1 MSNRPNSNPGG
12 SLRRSQRNTAAAQPL
27 DHILTGRLQSEQAK
41 KKANSPPESRRSYT
55 KASKAPP
62 SSAAGSARGHTSRS
76 CLSLSVGTHSASDSA
91 LISEAAGSSGQQEQR
106 EGSSSR
112 ALKRSSAPEH
122 NNTYSPSPA
131 KRPKA
136 LPGPHL
142 LESASTSET
151 PVPGTPEPRNPH
163 SAKSKKRRLAADP
176 PAPPSRV
183 LNRKSSPCPG
193 PSGVSATSSHKRKK
207 ADTSSSSSSS
217 SSSSHPSSTSAA
229 GPLPPRSEGGRPAK
243 PTKLASKSAASA
255 KAGCGTVTD
264 SSSSSASSS
273 SSSSSSSSTAAGVN
287 SCAPPQGAR
296 LKQGK
301 DQSKARRS
309 RSASSPSPRRSS
321 RDKEQAK
328 ASGSSKFEWASRF
341 NPKVNLPKPRL
352 SLPGS
357 SKPESSSKPGPSGLQ
372 AKLASLRKSSKKR
385 SESPPAELPSFRRS
399 TRQKTTGSCASTSR
413 RGSGL
418 GKRGAADTRRQ
429 DKMADSDNNQDGAN
443 SSAARTEEALQG
455 ASASSSVAGAVG
467 MTTSG
472 ESESDD
478 SEMGRLQAL
487 LEARGLPP
495 HLFGPLGPR
504 MSQLFHRTI
513 GSGASSKAQQ
523 LLQGLQA
530 TGDESQQLQ
539 AAIEM
544 CQLLVMG
551 NEETLGG
558 FPVKSVVPALITLLQ
573 MEHNF
578 DIMNHASRALTYMME
593 ALPRSS
599 AVVVDAI
606 PVFLEKL
613 QVIQFIDVAEQ
624 ALTALEMLSRRHSK
638 AILQAGGLADCLLY
652 LEFFSINAQRNA
664 LAIAANCCQSITP
677 DEFHFVADSLPL
689 LTQRLTHQDKKS
701 VESTCLC
708 FARLVDNFQHEE
720 NLLQQVASRDLLTNI
735 QQLLVV
741 TPPVLSSGMFIM
753 VVRMFSLM
761 CSNCPSLAVQLM
773 KQNIAETLRFLLCGA
788 SNGSCQ
794 EQIDLVPRSPQELY
808 ELTSLICELM
818 PCLPREGIFAV
829 DAMLKKGSAHTTEGA
844 VWQWRDDRGLW
855 HPYNRIDSRII
866 ETAHQNGE
874 DEISLSTLGR
884 VYTIDFNSMQQI
896 NEDTGT
902 ARGIQRK
909 PNPLANPSA
918 GSHLEV
924 RGEDAR
930 AQLMKEDP
938 ELAKCFI
945 KTLFGVLYEVYSSSA
960 GPAVRHKCLRA
971 ILRIIYF
978 ADAEL
983 LKDVLRNHAVSSH
996 IASMLSSQDMKIVVG
1011 SLQMAEILMQ
1021 KLPDVFNVY
1030 FRREGVMHQVKNL
1043 AECET
1048 FLTSPPKACT
1058 SGTAS
1063 LCTTTITA
1071 ATTTAASS
1079 VASDLGSPSFQ
1090 HNMDDSLDLSPQGR
1104 LSDVLKRKRLPKR
1117 GPRRPKYSP
1126 PRDDDKVDN
1135 QAKSPTTTPS
1145 PKSSFLASLNPKT
1158 WGKLGTQTNSA
1169 TSEPSRTAGVSG
1181 VARTAPKDS
1190 ISNNRDKIKAW
1201 IKEQASKFVEH
1212 YFNSENVDGSN
1223 PALNVLQR
1231 LCTATEQLHL
1241 QVDRGVECL
1250 VEICTIVSE
1259 SDVSSFEIQ
1268 HSGLVKQLLQYLTC
1282 CSDRDAVSRDER
1294 IKRFL
1299 HVFYGCP
1306 MPGQEPMFRL
1316 EPTENGPLLAL
1327 VHKMNSCLSQMEQFP
1342 VKVHDFPSGN
1352 GNGSRGSQALKFFNT
1367 HQLKCQLQRHPDC
1380 TNVKQWK
1387 GGPVKIDP
1395 LALVQAIERYLVVR
1409 GYGRIREEDEDSDD
1423 DGSDDEIDESLAAQF
1438 LNSGS
1443 VRHRLQ
1449 FYIGEHL
1456 LPYNMTVYQAVRQFS
1471 LQPEEER
1478 ESTDDETN
1486 PLGRAGIWTKTHT
1499 IWYKPVRE
1507 DEDGNK
1513 DAVGGKR
1520 GRAQTAPT
1528 KTSPRNAKKQDELWH
1543 DGVCPSVTNPLE
1555 VYLISEPPEGITFDD
1570 PSMEVILLLRV
1581 LHSISRY
1588 WFYLY
1593 DNAVCKEIIP
1603 TSEFINSKLTA
1614 KANRQ
1619 LQDPLVIMTGNIPT
1633 WLTELGKTC
1642 PFFFPFDT
1650 RQMLFYVTAFDRDR
1664 AMQRLLDT
1672 NPEINQ
1678 SDSQDSRVAP
1688 RLDRKKRTI
1697 NRDELLKQAESVM
1710 QDLGSS
1716 RAMLEIQYENEV
1728 GTGLGPTL
1736 EFYALVSRELQRAD
1750 LGLWRG
1756 EEITLAN
1763 PKGSQEGTRYMFS
1776 SRGLFAIP
1784 FGRSTKPAHIA
1795 KIKMKFRFLGKLMAK
1810 AIMDFRLLDLPLG
1823 LPFYKWMLRNE
1834 SSIGSYDLVNIDPG
1848 VAKSIQH
1855 LEDIIRQKKRLEQD
1869 QSHTRETLQQ
1879 ALESLNMNG
1888 CSVEDLGLDFTLPG
1902 FPNIEL
1908 KKGGK
1913 DVPVTIHNLEE
1924 YLRLVVYW
1932 TMNEG
1937 VSRQFESFREG
1948 FESVF
1953 PLHHLQY
1960 FYPEELDQLL
1970 CGSKSEAWD
1979 VKTLMECCRPDHG
1992 YTHDSRAVRFL
2003 FEVLS
2008 SFDAEQQRLFLQF
2021 VTGSPR
2027 LPVGGFRSLNPPLTI
2042 VRKTF
2047 ESTENPDDFLPSVMT
2062 CVNYLK
2068 LPDYSSIEIMREK
2081 LLMAAREGQQS
2092 FHLS

>member
-1 MSNRPNSNPGG
+1 MSNRPNNNPGG
-12 SLRRSQRNTAAAQPL
+12 SLRRSQRNTAGAQPQ
-27 DHILTGRLQSEQAK
+27 DDAVGGRSHLGQAK
-41 KKANSPPESRRSYT
+41 HKAHSPPESRKSISKTPKVQSNTTSEQSKGHFSKRGCSSSAVLIPQQEDPERVNTSEKQKTGQVPKKDNSRGVKRS
-55 KASKAPP
+55 ASPDYRRTNSP
-62 SSAAGSARGHTSRS
+62 SSAKKPKALQHTETSSETNKPHTKSKRR
-76 CLSLSVGTHSASDSA
+76 HSDQEQPKSTQLPSTSKAHTRKGG
-91 LISEAAGSSGQQEQR
+91 AAGSSRSQKRKRTENLSCI
-106 EGSSSR
+106 ESGSSVESTGTEEKS
-112 ALKRSSAPEH
+112 AKVSKLASKSVTSAKAGCSTITDSSSSA
-122 NNTYSPSPA
+122 S
-131 KRPKA
+131 
-136 LPGPHL
+136 
-142 LESASTSET
+142 
-151 PVPGTPEPRNPH
+151 
-163 SAKSKKRRLAADP
+163 
-176 PAPPSRV
+176 
-183 LNRKSSPCPG
+183 
-193 PSGVSATSSHKRKK
+193 
-207 ADTSSSSSSS
+207 TSSSSS
-217 SSSSHPSSTSAA
+217 AVA
-229 GPLPPRSEGGRPAK
+229 
-243 PTKLASKSAASA
+243 
-255 KAGCGTVTD
+255 
-264 SSSSSASSS
+264 SASS
-273 SSSSSSSSTAAGVN
+273 TV
-287 SCAPPQGAR
+287 PQGAR
-296 LKQGK
+296 VKQGK

-321 RDKEQAK
+321 RDKEPSK
-328 ASGSSKFEWASRF
+328 TGGSSKFDWAARF
-341 NPKVNLPKPRL
+341 SPKVSLPKTKL

-357 SKPESSSKPGPSGLQ
+357 SKSETSKPGPSGLQ
-372 AKLASLRKSSKKR
+372 AKLASLRKSTKKR
-385 SESPPAELPSFRRS
+385 SESPPAELPSLRRS

-418 GKRGAADTRRQ
+418 GKRGAAEARRQ
-429 DKMADSDNNQDGAN
+429 EKMADPDNNQDGVN
-443 SSAARTEEALQG
+443 SSAARTDEPPQG
-455 ASASSSVAGAVG
+455 AAASSSVAGAVG

-530 TGDESQQLQ
+530 TDESQQLQ
-539 AAIEM
+539 AVIEM

-578 DIMNHASRALTYMME
+578 DIMNHACRALTYMME

-613 QVIQFIDVAEQ
+613 QVIQCIDVAEQ

-720 NLLQQVASRDLLTNI
+720 NLLQQVASKDLLTNI

-741 TPPVLSSGMFIM
+741 TPPILSSGMFIM

-761 CSNCPSLAVQLM
+761 CSNCPTLAVQLM
-773 KQNIAETLRFLLCGA
+773 KQNIAETLHFLLCGA

-818 PCLPREGIFAV
+818 PCLPKEGIFAV
-829 DAMLKKGSAHTTEGA
+829 DTMLKKGNAQNTDGA
-844 VWQWRDDRGLW
+844 IWQWRDDRGLW

-866 ETAHQNGE
+866 E
-874 DEISLSTLGR
+874 
-884 VYTIDFNSMQQI
+884 QI

-902 ARGIQRK
+902 ARAIQRK
-909 PNPLANPSA
+909 PNPLASTNTS
-918 GSHLEV
+918 GHSELKKD
-924 RGEDAR
+924 DAR

-938 ELAKCFI
+938 ELAKSFI

-983 LKDVLRNHAVSSH
+983 LKDVLKNHAVSSH
-996 IASMLSSQDMKIVVG
+996 IASMLSSQDLKIVVG
-1011 SLQMAEILMQ
+1011 ALQMAEILMQ
-1021 KLPDVFNVY
+1021 KLPDIFSVY
-1030 FRREGVMHQVKNL
+1030 FRREDLFFLKGVMHQVKNL
-1043 AECET
+1043 AESEAL
-1048 FLTSPPKACT
+1048 LTSPPKVCT
-1058 SGTAS
+1058 NGSGT
-1063 LCTTTITA
+1063 LGTTTTISTGTA
-1071 ATTTAASS
+1071 TAASN
-1079 VASDLGSPSFQ
+1079 AAADLGSPSLQ
-1090 HNMDDSLDLSPQGR
+1090 HSREDSLDLSPQGR

-1135 QAKSPTTTPS
+1135 QAKSPTTTQS

-1158 WGKLGTQTNSA
+1158 WGRLSTQSNSNNI
-1169 TSEPSRTAGVSG
+1169 EPARTAGVSG
-1181 VARTAPKDS
+1181 LARAASKDT
-1190 ISNNRDKIKAW
+1190 ISNNREKIKGW
-1201 IKEQASKFVEH
+1201 IKEQAHKFVEH
-1212 YFNSENVDGSN
+1212 YFSSENMDGSN

-1231 LCTATEQLHL
+1231 LCTATEQLNL
-1241 QVDRGVECL
+1241 QVDGGTECL
-1250 VEICTIVSE
+1250 VEIRSIVSE

-1268 HSGLVKQLLQYLTC
+1268 HSGFVKQLLLYLT
-1282 CSDRDAVSRDER
+1282 SKSEKDAVSRDIR
-1294 IKRFL
+1294 LKRFL
-1299 HVFYGCP
+1299 HVFFSSP
-1306 MPGQEPMFRL
+1306 LPGEEPLGRL
-1316 EPTENGPLLAL
+1316 EPLENAPLLAL
-1327 VHKMNSCLSQMEQFP
+1327 VHKMNNCLSQMEQFP

-1352 GNGSRGSQALKFFNT
+1352 GTGSSFSLNRGSQALKFFNT

-1380 TNVKQWK
+1380 ANVKQWK

-1409 GYGRIREEDEDSDD
+1409 GYGRVREDDEDSDD
-1423 DGSDDEIDESLAAQF
+1423 DGSDEEIDESLAAQF
-1438 LNSGS
+1438 LNSGN

-1449 FYIGEHL
+1449 FYIGDHL
-1456 LPYNMTVYQAVRQFS
+1456 LPYNMTVYQAVRQYS
-1471 LQPEEER
+1471 LQAEEER
-1478 ESTDDETN
+1478 ESTDDESN

-1513 DAVGGKR
+1513 DCVGGKR

-1528 KTSPRNAKKQDELWH
+1528 KTSPRNSKKHDELWH
-1543 DGVCPSVTNPLE
+1543 DGVCPSVLNPLE
-1555 VYLISEPPEGITFDD
+1555 IYLISTPPENITFED
-1570 PSMEVILLLRV
+1570 PSLDVILLLRV
-1581 LHSISRY
+1581 LHAISRY
-1588 WFYLY
+1588 WYYLY

-1688 RLDRKKRTI
+1688 RLDRKKRTV

-1736 EFYALVSRELQRAD
+1736 EFYALVSQELQRAD

-1756 EEITLAN
+1756 EEVTLAN
-1763 PKGSQEGTRYMFS
+1763 PKGSQEGTKYIHNLQ
-1776 SRGLFAIP
+1776 GLFALP
-1784 FGRSTKPAHIA
+1784 FGRTAKPAHIA
-1795 KIKMKFRFLGKLMAK
+1795 KVKMKFRFLGKLMAK
-1810 AIMDFRLLDLPLG
+1810 AIMDFRLVDLPLG
-1823 LPFYKWMLRNE
+1823 LPFYKWMLRQE
-1834 SSIGSYDLVNIDPG
+1834 TSLTSHDLFSIDPV
-1848 VAKSIQH
+1848 VAKSIYH
-1855 LEDIIRQKKRLEQD
+1855 LEDIVRQKKRLEQD
-1869 QSHTRETLQQ
+1869 KTQTKESLQY
-1879 ALESLNMNG
+1879 ALEALTMNG

-1913 DVPVTIHNLEE
+1913 DTPVTIHNLEE
-1924 YLRLVVYW
+1924 YLRLVIFW
-1932 TMNEG
+1932 ALNEG
-1937 VSRQFESFREG
+1937 VARQFDSFRDG

-1953 PLHHLQY
+1953 PLSHLQY
-1960 FYPEELDQLL
+1960 FYPEE
-1970 CGSKSEAWD
+1970 
-1979 VKTLMECCRPDHG
+1979 V
-1992 YTHDSRAVRFL
+1992 
-2003 FEVLS
+2003 
-2008 SFDAEQQRLFLQF
+2008 
-2021 VTGSPR
+2021 
-2027 LPVGGFRSLNPPLTI
+2027 
-2042 VRKTF
+2042 
-2047 ESTENPDDFLPSVMT
+2047 
-2062 CVNYLK
+2062 
-2068 LPDYSSIEIMREK
+2068 
-2081 LLMAAREGQQS
+2081 
-2092 FHLS
+2092 

>member
-1 MSNRPNSNPGG
+1 MSNRPNNNPGG
-12 SLRRSQRNTAAAQPL
+12 SLRRSQRNTAGAQPQ
-27 DHILTGRLQSEQAK
+27 DDAVGGRSHLGQAK
-41 KKANSPPESRRSYT
+41 HKAHSPPESRKSISKTPKVQSNTTSEQSKGHFSKRGCSSSAVLIPQQEDPERVNTSEKQKTGQVPKKDNSRGVKRS
-55 KASKAPP
+55 ASPDYRRTNSP
-62 SSAAGSARGHTSRS
+62 SSAKKPKALQHTET
-76 CLSLSVGTHSASDSA
+76 SLETNKPHTKSKRRHLDQEQPKSTQLPSTSKAHTRKGG
-91 LISEAAGSSGQQEQR
+91 AAGSSRSQKRKRTENLSCIKSGSAVESTGA
-106 EGSSSR
+106 EEKSAKLSKLASKSVTSAKAGCSTITDSSS
-112 ALKRSSAPEH
+112 
-122 NNTYSPSPA
+122 
-131 KRPKA
+131 
-136 LPGPHL
+136 
-142 LESASTSET
+142 SAS
-151 PVPGTPEPRNPH
+151 
-163 SAKSKKRRLAADP
+163 
-176 PAPPSRV
+176 
-183 LNRKSSPCPG
+183 
-193 PSGVSATSSHKRKK
+193 
-207 ADTSSSSSSS
+207 TSSSSS
-217 SSSSHPSSTSAA
+217 AVA
-229 GPLPPRSEGGRPAK
+229 
-243 PTKLASKSAASA
+243 
-255 KAGCGTVTD
+255 
-264 SSSSSASSS
+264 SASS
-273 SSSSSSSSTAAGVN
+273 TV
-287 SCAPPQGAR
+287 PQGAR
-296 LKQGK
+296 VKQGK
-301 DQSKARRS
+301 DQNKARRS

-321 RDKEQAK
+321 RDKEPSK
-328 ASGSSKFEWASRF
+328 TGGSSKFDWAARF
-341 NPKVNLPKPRL
+341 SPKVSLPKTKL

-357 SKPESSSKPGPSGLQ
+357 SKSETSKPGPSGLQ
-372 AKLASLRKSSKKR
+372 AKLASLRKSTKKR
-385 SESPPAELPSFRRS
+385 SESPPAELPSLRRS

-418 GKRGAADTRRQ
+418 GKRGAAEARRQ
-429 DKMADSDNNQDGAN
+429 EKMADPDNNQDGVN
-443 SSAARTEEALQG
+443 SSAARTDEAPQG
-455 ASASSSVAGAVG
+455 AAASSSVAGAVG

-513 GSGASSKAQQ
+513 GSGASKQSSKAQQ

-530 TGDESQQLQ
+530 TDESQQLQ
-539 AAIEM
+539 AVIEM

-578 DIMNHASRALTYMME
+578 DIMNHACRALTYMME

-613 QVIQFIDVAEQ
+613 QVIQCIDVAEQ

-720 NLLQQVASRDLLTNI
+720 NLLQQVASKDLLTNI

-741 TPPVLSSGMFIM
+741 TPPILSSGMFIM

-761 CSNCPSLAVQLM
+761 CSNCPTLAVQLM
-773 KQNIAETLRFLLCGA
+773 KQNIAETLHFLLCGA

-818 PCLPREGIFAV
+818 PCLPKEGIFAV
-829 DAMLKKGSAHTTEGA
+829 DTMLKKGNAQNTDGA
-844 VWQWRDDRGLW
+844 IWQWRDDRGLW

-866 ETAHQNGE
+866 EAAHQVGE

-902 ARGIQRK
+902 ARAIQRK
-909 PNPLANPSA
+909 PNPLANTNTS
-918 GSHLEV
+918 GHSELKKD
-924 RGEDAR
+924 DAR

-938 ELAKCFI
+938 ELAKSFI

-983 LKDVLRNHAVSSH
+983 LKDVLKNHAVSSH
-996 IASMLSSQDMKIVVG
+996 IASMLSSQDLKIVVG
-1011 SLQMAEILMQ
+1011 ALQMAEILMQ
-1021 KLPDVFNVY
+1021 KLPDIFSVY

-1043 AECET
+1043 AESEAL
-1048 FLTSPPKACT
+1048 LTSPPKVCT
-1058 SGTAS
+1058 NGSGT
-1063 LCTTTITA
+1063 LGTTTTISTGTA
-1071 ATTTAASS
+1071 TAASN
-1079 VASDLGSPSFQ
+1079 AAADLGSPSLQ
-1090 HNMDDSLDLSPQGR
+1090 HSREDSLDLSPQGR

-1135 QAKSPTTTPS
+1135 QAKSPTTTQS

-1158 WGKLGTQTNSA
+1158 WGRLSTQSNSNNI
-1169 TSEPSRTAGVSG
+1169 EPARTAGVSG
-1181 VARTAPKDS
+1181 LARAASKDT
-1190 ISNNRDKIKAW
+1190 ISNNREKIKGW
-1201 IKEQASKFVEH
+1201 IKEQAHKFVER
-1212 YFNSENVDGSN
+1212 YFSSENMDGSN

-1231 LCTATEQLHL
+1231 LCTATEQLNL
-1241 QVDRGVECL
+1241 QVDGGTECL
-1250 VEICTIVSE
+1250 VEIRSIVSE

-1268 HSGLVKQLLQYLTC
+1268 HSGFVKQLLLYLT
-1282 CSDRDAVSRDER
+1282 SKSEKDAVSRDIR
-1294 IKRFL
+1294 LKRFL
-1299 HVFYGCP
+1299 HVFFSSP
-1306 MPGQEPMFRL
+1306 LPGEEPLGRL
-1316 EPTENGPLLAL
+1316 EPLENAPLLAL
-1327 VHKMNSCLSQMEQFP
+1327 VHKMNNCLSQMEQFP

-1352 GNGSRGSQALKFFNT
+1352 GTGSRGSQALKFFNT

-1380 TNVKQWK
+1380 ANVKQWK

-1409 GYGRIREEDEDSDD
+1409 GYGRVREDDEDSDD
-1423 DGSDDEIDESLAAQF
+1423 DGSDEEIDESLAAQF
-1438 LNSGS
+1438 LNSGN

-1449 FYIGEHL
+1449 FYIGDHL
-1456 LPYNMTVYQAVRQFS
+1456 LPYNMTVYQAVRQYS
-1471 LQPEEER
+1471 LQAEEER
-1478 ESTDDETN
+1478 ESTDDESN

-1513 DAVGGKR
+1513 DCVGGKR

-1528 KTSPRNAKKQDELWH
+1528 KTSPRNSKKHDELWH
-1543 DGVCPSVTNPLE
+1543 DGVCPSVLNPLE
-1555 VYLISEPPEGITFDD
+1555 VYLISIPPENITFED
-1570 PSMEVILLLRV
+1570 PSLDVILLLRV
-1581 LHSISRY
+1581 LHAISRY
-1588 WFYLY
+1588 WYYLY
-1593 DNAVCKEIIP
+1593 DNAICKEIIP

-1688 RLDRKKRTI
+1688 RLDRKKRTV

-1736 EFYALVSRELQRAD
+1736 EFYALVSQELQRAD

-1756 EEITLAN
+1756 EEVTLAN
-1763 PKGSQEGTRYMFS
+1763 PKGSQEGTKYIHNLQ
-1776 SRGLFAIP
+1776 GLFALP
-1784 FGRSTKPAHIA
+1784 FGRTAKPAHIA
-1795 KIKMKFRFLGKLMAK
+1795 KVKMKFRFLGKLMAK
-1810 AIMDFRLLDLPLG
+1810 AIMDFRLVDLPLG
-1823 LPFYKWMLRNE
+1823 LPFYKWMLRQE
-1834 SSIGSYDLVNIDPG
+1834 TSLTSHDLFSIDPV
-1848 VAKSIQH
+1848 VAKSIYH
-1855 LEDIIRQKKRLEQD
+1855 LEDIVRQKKRLEQD
-1869 QSHTRETLQQ
+1869 KTQTKESLQY
-1879 ALESLNMNG
+1879 ALEALTMNG

-1913 DVPVTIHNLEE
+1913 DIPVTIHNLEE
-1924 YLRLVVYW
+1924 YLRLVIFW
-1932 TMNEG
+1932 ALNEG
-1937 VSRQFESFREG
+1937 VARQFDSFRDG

-1953 PLHHLQY
+1953 PLSHLQY
-1960 FYPEELDQLL
+1960 FYPEELEQLL
-1970 CGSKSEAWD
+1970 CGSKTDTWD
-1979 VKTLMECCRPDHG
+1979 AKTLMECCRPDHG
-1992 YTHDSRAVRFL
+1992 YTHDSRAVKYL
-2003 FEVLS
+2003 FEILS
-2008 SFDAEQQRLFLQF
+2008 SFDSEQQRLFLQF

-2068 LPDYSSIEIMREK
+2068 LPDYSTIEIMREK
-2081 LLMAAREGQQS
+2081 LLIAAREGQQS

>member
-1 MSNRPNSNPGG
+1 MSNRPNNNPGG
-12 SLRRSQRNTAAAQPL
+12 SLRRSQRNTAGAQPQ
-27 DHILTGRLQSEQAK
+27 DDAVGGRSHLGQAK
-41 KKANSPPESRRSYT
+41 HKAHSPPESRKPISKTPKVQSNTTSEQSKGHFSKRGCSSSAALPEQEDPERVSTSEKQKTGQVPKKDNSRGVKRS
-55 KASKAPP
+55 ASPDYRRTNSP
-62 SSAAGSARGHTSRS
+62 SSAKKPKALQHTET
-76 CLSLSVGTHSASDSA
+76 SLETNKPHTKSKRRHLDQEQPKSTQLPSTSKAHTRKGG
-91 LISEAAGSSGQQEQR
+91 AAGSSRSQKRKRTESLSCIKNSSVVESTGAE
-106 EGSSSR
+106 EKSAKLSKLASKSVTSAKAGCSTITDSSS
-112 ALKRSSAPEH
+112 
-122 NNTYSPSPA
+122 
-131 KRPKA
+131 
-136 LPGPHL
+136 
-142 LESASTSET
+142 SAS
-151 PVPGTPEPRNPH
+151 
-163 SAKSKKRRLAADP
+163 
-176 PAPPSRV
+176 
-183 LNRKSSPCPG
+183 
-193 PSGVSATSSHKRKK
+193 
-207 ADTSSSSSSS
+207 TSSSSS
-217 SSSSHPSSTSAA
+217 AV
-229 GPLPPRSEGGRPAK
+229 
-243 PTKLASKSAASA
+243 ASA
-255 KAGCGTVTD
+255 STV
-264 SSSSSASSS
+264 
-273 SSSSSSSSTAAGVN
+273 
-287 SCAPPQGAR
+287 PQGAR
-296 LKQGK
+296 VKQGK
-301 DQSKARRS
+301 DQNKARRS

-321 RDKEQAK
+321 RDKETSK
-328 ASGSSKFEWASRF
+328 TGGSSKFDWAARF
-341 NPKVNLPKPRL
+341 SPKVSLPKTKL

-357 SKPESSSKPGPSGLQ
+357 SKSETSKPGPSGLQ
-372 AKLASLRKSSKKR
+372 AKLASLRKSTKKR
-385 SESPPAELPSFRRS
+385 SESPPAELPSLRRS

-418 GKRGAADTRRQ
+418 GKRGAAEARRQ
-429 DKMADSDNNQDGAN
+429 EKMADPDNNQDGVN
-443 SSAARTEEALQG
+443 SSAARTDEAPQG
-455 ASASSSVAGAVG
+455 AAASSSVAGAVG

-530 TGDESQQLQ
+530 TDESQQLQ
-539 AAIEM
+539 AVIEM

-578 DIMNHASRALTYMME
+578 DIMNHACRALTYMME

-613 QVIQFIDVAEQ
+613 QVIQCIDVAEQ

-720 NLLQQVASRDLLTNI
+720 NLLQQVASKDLLTNI

-741 TPPVLSSGMFIM
+741 TPPILSSGMFIM

-761 CSNCPSLAVQLM
+761 CSNCPTLAVQLM
-773 KQNIAETLRFLLCGA
+773 KQNIAETLHFLLCGA

-818 PCLPREGIFAV
+818 PCLPKEGIFAV
-829 DAMLKKGSAHTTEGA
+829 DTMLKKGNAQNTDGA
-844 VWQWRDDRGLW
+844 IWQWRDDRGLW

-866 ETAHQNGE
+866 E
-874 DEISLSTLGR
+874 
-884 VYTIDFNSMQQI
+884 QI

-902 ARGIQRK
+902 ARAIQRK
-909 PNPLANPSA
+909 PNPLANTNTS
-918 GSHLEV
+918 GHSEMKKD
-924 RGEDAR
+924 DAR

-938 ELAKCFI
+938 ELAKSFI

-983 LKDVLRNHAVSSH
+983 LKDVLKNHAVSSH
-996 IASMLSSQDMKIVVG
+996 IASMLSSQDLKIVVG
-1011 SLQMAEILMQ
+1011 ALQMAEILMQ
-1021 KLPDVFNVY
+1021 KLPDIFSVY
-1030 FRREGVMHQVKNL
+1030 FRREAFFFCKGVMHQVKNL
-1043 AECET
+1043 AESEAL
-1048 FLTSPPKACT
+1048 LTSPPKVCT
-1058 SGTAS
+1058 NGSGMLGT
-1063 LCTTTITA
+1063 TTTISTGT
-1071 ATTTAASS
+1071 ATTASNAG
-1079 VASDLGSPSFQ
+1079 VDLGSPSLQ
-1090 HNMDDSLDLSPQGR
+1090 HSREDSLDLSPQGR

-1135 QAKSPTTTPS
+1135 QAKSPTATQS

-1158 WGKLGTQTNSA
+1158 WGRLSTQSNSNNI
-1169 TSEPSRTAGVSG
+1169 EPARTAGVSG
-1181 VARTAPKDS
+1181 LARAASKDT
-1190 ISNNRDKIKAW
+1190 ISNNREKIKSW
-1201 IKEQASKFVEH
+1201 IKEQAHKFVER
-1212 YFNSENVDGSN
+1212 YFSSENMDGSN

-1231 LCTATEQLHL
+1231 LCTATEQLKL
-1241 QVDRGVECL
+1241 QVDSGTECL
-1250 VEICTIVSE
+1250 VEIRSIVSE

-1268 HSGLVKQLLQYLTC
+1268 HSGFVKQLLLYLT
-1282 CSDRDAVSRDER
+1282 SKSEKDAVSRDIR
-1294 IKRFL
+1294 LKRFL
-1299 HVFYGCP
+1299 HVFFSSP
-1306 MPGQEPMFRL
+1306 LPGEEPLGRL
-1316 EPTENGPLLAL
+1316 EPLENAPLLAL
-1327 VHKMNSCLSQMEQFP
+1327 VHKMNNCLSQMEQFP

-1352 GNGSRGSQALKFFNT
+1352 GTGSSFSLNRGSQALKFFNT

-1380 TNVKQWK
+1380 ANVKQWK

-1409 GYGRIREEDEDSDD
+1409 GYGRVREDDEDSDD
-1423 DGSDDEIDESLAAQF
+1423 DGSDEEIDESLAAQF
-1438 LNSGS
+1438 LNSGN

-1456 LPYNMTVYQAVRQFS
+1456 VPYNMTVYQAVRQYS
-1471 LQPEEER
+1471 LQAEEER
-1478 ESTDDETN
+1478 ESTDDESN

-1507 DEDGNK
+1507 DEDSNK
-1513 DAVGGKR
+1513 DCVGGKR

-1528 KTSPRNAKKQDELWH
+1528 KTSPRNSKKHDELWH
-1543 DGVCPSVTNPLE
+1543 DGVCPSVLNPLE
-1555 VYLISEPPEGITFDD
+1555 VYLISAPPENITFED
-1570 PSMEVILLLRV
+1570 PSLDVILLLRV
-1581 LHSISRY
+1581 LHAISRY
-1588 WFYLY
+1588 WYYLY

-1688 RLDRKKRTI
+1688 RLDRKKRTV

-1736 EFYALVSRELQRAD
+1736 EFYALVSQELQRAD

-1756 EEITLAN
+1756 EEVTLAN
-1763 PKGSQEGTRYMFS
+1763 PKGSQEGTKYIHNRQ
-1776 SRGLFAIP
+1776 GLFALP
-1784 FGRSTKPAHIA
+1784 FGRTAKPAHIA
-1795 KIKMKFRFLGKLMAK
+1795 KVKMKFRFLGKLMAK
-1810 AIMDFRLLDLPLG
+1810 AIMDFRLVDLPLG
-1823 LPFYKWMLRNE
+1823 LPFYKWMLRQE
-1834 SSIGSYDLVNIDPG
+1834 TSLTSHDLFSIDPV
-1848 VAKSIQH
+1848 VAKSIYH
-1855 LEDIIRQKKRLEQD
+1855 LEDIVRQKKRLEQD
-1869 QSHTRETLQQ
+1869 KTQTKESLQY
-1879 ALESLNMNG
+1879 ALEALTMNG

-1913 DVPVTIHNLEE
+1913 DIPVTIHNLEE
-1924 YLRLVVYW
+1924 YLRLVIFW
-1932 TMNEG
+1932 ALNEG
-1937 VSRQFESFREG
+1937 VARQFDSFRDG

-1953 PLHHLQY
+1953 PLSHLQY
-1960 FYPEELDQLL
+1960 FYPEELEQLL
-1970 CGSKSEAWD
+1970 CGSKTDTWD
-1979 VKTLMECCRPDHG
+1979 AKTLMECCRPDHG
-1992 YTHDSRAVRFL
+1992 YTHDSRAVKYL
-2003 FEVLS
+2003 FEILS
-2008 SFDAEQQRLFLQF
+2008 SFDSEQQRLFLQF

-2068 LPDYSSIEIMREK
+2068 LPDYSTIEIMREK
-2081 LLMAAREGQQS
+2081 LLIAAREGQQS

>member
-1 MSNRPNSNPGG
+1 
-12 SLRRSQRNTAAAQPL
+12 
-27 DHILTGRLQSEQAK
+27 
-41 KKANSPPESRRSYT
+41 
-55 KASKAPP
+55 
-62 SSAAGSARGHTSRS
+62 
-76 CLSLSVGTHSASDSA
+76 
-91 LISEAAGSSGQQEQR
+91 
-106 EGSSSR
+106 
-112 ALKRSSAPEH
+112 
-122 NNTYSPSPA
+122 
-131 KRPKA
+131 
-136 LPGPHL
+136 
-142 LESASTSET
+142 
-151 PVPGTPEPRNPH
+151 
-163 SAKSKKRRLAADP
+163 
-176 PAPPSRV
+176 
-183 LNRKSSPCPG
+183 
-193 PSGVSATSSHKRKK
+193 
-207 ADTSSSSSSS
+207 
-217 SSSSHPSSTSAA
+217 
-229 GPLPPRSEGGRPAK
+229 
-243 PTKLASKSAASA
+243 
-255 KAGCGTVTD
+255 
-264 SSSSSASSS
+264 
-273 SSSSSSSSTAAGVN
+273 
-287 SCAPPQGAR
+287 
-296 LKQGK
+296 
-301 DQSKARRS
+301 
-309 RSASSPSPRRSS
+309 
-321 RDKEQAK
+321 
-328 ASGSSKFEWASRF
+328 
-341 NPKVNLPKPRL
+341 
-352 SLPGS
+352 
-357 SKPESSSKPGPSGLQ
+357 
-372 AKLASLRKSSKKR
+372 
-385 SESPPAELPSFRRS
+385 
-399 TRQKTTGSCASTSR
+399 
-413 RGSGL
+413 
-418 GKRGAADTRRQ
+418 
-429 DKMADSDNNQDGAN
+429 MADSDNNQDGAN
-443 SSAARTEEALQG
+443 SSAARTEEASQG

-720 NLLQQVASRDLLTNI
+720 NLLQEVASRDLLTNI

-794 EQIDLVPRSPQELY
+794 EQIELVPRSPQELY

-829 DAMLKKGSAHTTEGA
+829 DIMLKKGSAQAAEGA
-844 VWQWRDDRGLW
+844 IWQWRDDRGLW

-909 PNPLANPSA
+909 PNPLANPST
-918 GSHLEV
+918 GSHQEV
-924 RGEDAR
+924 RREDAR

-996 IASMLSSQDMKIVVG
+996 IASMLSSQDLKIVVG

-1021 KLPDVFNVY
+1021 KLPDVFSVY

-1043 AECET
+1043 AESEA
-1048 FLTSPPKACT
+1048 FLVTSPPKACP
-1058 SGTAS
+1058 SGTTS
-1063 LCTTTITA
+1063 LCTTTISTA
-1071 ATTTAASS
+1071 STTSANNVTP
-1079 VASDLGSPSFQ
+1079 DLGSPSFQ
-1090 HNMDDSLDLSPQGR
+1090 HSMDDSLDLSPQGR

-1135 QAKSPTTTPS
+1135 QAKSPTSTQS

-1158 WGKLGTQTNSA
+1158 WGKLGAQTNNSN
-1169 TSEPSRTAGVSG
+1169 SEPSRTAGVSG
-1181 VARTAPKDS
+1181 LARAPPKDS

-1201 IKEQASKFVEH
+1201 IKEQAGKFVER
-1212 YFNSENVDGSN
+1212 YFNSENVDCSN

-1241 QVDRGVECL
+1241 QMDGGMECL
-1250 VEICTIVSE
+1250 LEISSIVSE

-1268 HSGLVKQLLQYLTC
+1268 HSGMVKQLLVYLT
-1282 CSDRDAVSRDER
+1282 SNMDTDLLSRDVR
-1294 IKRFL
+1294 LKRFL
-1299 HVFYGCP
+1299 HVFAGCP
-1306 MPGQEPMFRL
+1306 IPGVEPVGRL
-1316 EPTENGPLLAL
+1316 DPAENGPYLAL

-1449 FYIGEHL
+1449 FYIGDHL
-1456 LPYNMTVYQAVRQFS
+1456 LPYNMTVYQAVRQYS
-1471 LQPEEER
+1471 LQAEEER
-1478 ESTDDETN
+1478 ESTDDEAN

-1507 DEDGNK
+1507 DEDGSK
-1513 DAVGGKR
+1513 DSVGGKR
-1520 GRAQTAPT
+1520 NRAQTAPT
-1528 KTSPRNAKKQDELWH
+1528 KTSPRNAKKQDELWQ
-1543 DGVCPSVTNPLE
+1543 DGVCPRVINPLDT
-1555 VYLISEPPEGITFDD
+1555 YLTSEPPETITFDD
-1570 PSMEVILLLRV
+1570 PSLEVNLLLRV

-1593 DNAVCKEIIP
+1593 DVIGFNQ
-1603 TSEFINSKLTA
+1603 TINNVLETQA
-1614 KANRQ
+1614 KAQ
-1619 LQDPLVIMTGNIPT
+1619 ILYSLPHASAGNIPT
-1633 WLTELGKTC
+1633 WLIELGKTC

-1728 GTGLGPTL
+1728 GTGLGPTQ
-1736 EFYALVSRELQRAD
+1736 EFYALVSQELQRAD

-1756 EEITLAN
+1756 EEVTLAN
-1763 PKGSQEGTRYMFS
+1763 PKGSQEGTKYMFS
-1776 SRGLFAIP
+1776 SRGLFAVP
-1784 FGRSTKPAHIA
+1784 FGRTTKPAHLA
-1795 KIKMKFRFLGKLMAK
+1795 KIKIKFRFLGKLMAK

-1823 LPFYKWMLRNE
+1823 LPFYKWMLRHE
-1834 SSIGSYDLVNIDPG
+1834 MSISSHDLVNIDPS

-1855 LEDIIRQKKRLEQD
+1855 LEDIICQKKRLEQD
-1869 QSHTRETLQQ
+1869 RSQTRETLQQ

-1913 DVPVTIHNLEE
+1913 DIPVTIYNLEE

-1932 TMNEG
+1932 TLNEG

-1970 CGSKSEAWD
+1970 CGSKSETWD

-2008 SFDAEQQRLFLQF
+2008 NFDAEQQRLFLQF

-2081 LLMAAREGQQS
+2081 LLIAAREGQQS

>member
-1 MSNRPNSNPGG
+1 MSNRPNNNPGG
-12 SLRRSQRNTAAAQPL
+12 SLRRSQRNTAGAQPQ
-27 DHILTGRLQSEQAK
+27 DDAVGGRSHLGQAK
-41 KKANSPPESRRSYT
+41 HKAHSPPESRKSISKTPKVQSNTTSEQSKGHFSKRGCSSSAVLIPQQEDPERVNTSEKQKTGQVPKKDNSRGVKRS
-55 KASKAPP
+55 ASPDYRRTNSP
-62 SSAAGSARGHTSRS
+62 SSAKKPKALQHTETSSETNKPHTKSKRR
-76 CLSLSVGTHSASDSA
+76 HSDQEQPKSTQLPSTSKAHTRKGG
-91 LISEAAGSSGQQEQR
+91 AAGSSRSQKRKRTENLSCIKS
-106 EGSSSR
+106 GSSVESTGTEEKS
-112 ALKRSSAPEH
+112 AKVSKLASKSVTSAKAGCSTITDSSSSA
-122 NNTYSPSPA
+122 S
-131 KRPKA
+131 
-136 LPGPHL
+136 
-142 LESASTSET
+142 
-151 PVPGTPEPRNPH
+151 
-163 SAKSKKRRLAADP
+163 
-176 PAPPSRV
+176 
-183 LNRKSSPCPG
+183 
-193 PSGVSATSSHKRKK
+193 
-207 ADTSSSSSSS
+207 TSSSSS
-217 SSSSHPSSTSAA
+217 AVA
-229 GPLPPRSEGGRPAK
+229 
-243 PTKLASKSAASA
+243 
-255 KAGCGTVTD
+255 
-264 SSSSSASSS
+264 SASS
-273 SSSSSSSSTAAGVN
+273 TV
-287 SCAPPQGAR
+287 PQGAR
-296 LKQGK
+296 VKQGK

-321 RDKEQAK
+321 RDKEPSK
-328 ASGSSKFEWASRF
+328 TGGSSKFDWAARF
-341 NPKVNLPKPRL
+341 SPKVSLPKTKL

-357 SKPESSSKPGPSGLQ
+357 SKSETSKPGPSGLQ
-372 AKLASLRKSSKKR
+372 AKLASLRKSTKKR
-385 SESPPAELPSFRRS
+385 SESPPAELPSLRRS

-418 GKRGAADTRRQ
+418 GKRGAAEARRQ
-429 DKMADSDNNQDGAN
+429 EKMADPDNNQDGVN
-443 SSAARTEEALQG
+443 SSAARTDEPPQG
-455 ASASSSVAGAVG
+455 AAASSSVAGAVG

-530 TGDESQQLQ
+530 TDESQQLQ
-539 AAIEM
+539 AVIEM

-578 DIMNHASRALTYMME
+578 DIMNHACRALTYMME

-613 QVIQFIDVAEQ
+613 QVIQCIDVAEQ

-720 NLLQQVASRDLLTNI
+720 NLLQQVASKDLLTNI

-741 TPPVLSSGMFIM
+741 TPPILSSGMFIM

-761 CSNCPSLAVQLM
+761 CSNCPTLAVQLM
-773 KQNIAETLRFLLCGA
+773 KQNIAETLHFLLCGA

-818 PCLPREGIFAV
+818 PCLPKEGIFAV
-829 DAMLKKGSAHTTEGA
+829 DTMLKKGNAQNTDGA
-844 VWQWRDDRGLW
+844 IWQWRDDRGLW

-866 ETAHQNGE
+866 E
-874 DEISLSTLGR
+874 
-884 VYTIDFNSMQQI
+884 QI

-902 ARGIQRK
+902 ARAIQRK
-909 PNPLANPSA
+909 PNPLANTNTS
-918 GSHLEV
+918 GHSELKKD
-924 RGEDAR
+924 DAR

-938 ELAKCFI
+938 ELAKSFI

-983 LKDVLRNHAVSSH
+983 LKDVLKNHAVSSH
-996 IASMLSSQDMKIVVG
+996 IASMLSSQDLKIVVG
-1011 SLQMAEILMQ
+1011 ALQMAEILMQ
-1021 KLPDVFNVY
+1021 KLPDIFSVY
-1030 FRREGVMHQVKNL
+1030 FRREDFFFLKGVMHQVKNL
-1043 AECET
+1043 AESEAL
-1048 FLTSPPKACT
+1048 LTSPPKVCT
-1058 SGTAS
+1058 NGSGALGT
-1063 LCTTTITA
+1063 TTTISTGTA
-1071 ATTTAASS
+1071 TAASN
-1079 VASDLGSPSFQ
+1079 AAADLGSPSLQ
-1090 HNMDDSLDLSPQGR
+1090 HSREDSLDLSPQGR

-1135 QAKSPTTTPS
+1135 QAKSPTTTQS

-1158 WGKLGTQTNSA
+1158 WGRLSTQSNSNNI
-1169 TSEPSRTAGVSG
+1169 EPARTAGVSG
-1181 VARTAPKDS
+1181 LARAASKDT
-1190 ISNNRDKIKAW
+1190 ISNNREKIKGW
-1201 IKEQASKFVEH
+1201 IKEQAHKFVEH
-1212 YFNSENVDGSN
+1212 YFSSENMDGSN

-1231 LCTATEQLHL
+1231 LCTATEQLNL
-1241 QVDRGVECL
+1241 QVDGGTECL
-1250 VEICTIVSE
+1250 VEIRSIVSE

-1268 HSGLVKQLLQYLTC
+1268 HSGFVKQLLLYLT
-1282 CSDRDAVSRDER
+1282 SKSEKDAVSRDIR
-1294 IKRFL
+1294 LKRFL
-1299 HVFYGCP
+1299 HVFFSSP
-1306 MPGQEPMFRL
+1306 LPGEEPLGRL
-1316 EPTENGPLLAL
+1316 EPLENAPLLAL
-1327 VHKMNSCLSQMEQFP
+1327 VHKMNNCLSQMEQFP

-1352 GNGSRGSQALKFFNT
+1352 GTGSSFSLNRGSQALKFFNT

-1380 TNVKQWK
+1380 ANVKQWK

-1409 GYGRIREEDEDSDD
+1409 GYGRVREDDEDSDD
-1423 DGSDDEIDESLAAQF
+1423 DGSDEEIDESLAAQF
-1438 LNSGS
+1438 LNSGN

-1449 FYIGEHL
+1449 FYIGDHL
-1456 LPYNMTVYQAVRQFS
+1456 LPYNMTVYQAVRQYS
-1471 LQPEEER
+1471 LQAEEER
-1478 ESTDDETN
+1478 ESTDDESN

-1513 DAVGGKR
+1513 DCVGGKR

-1528 KTSPRNAKKQDELWH
+1528 KTSPRNSKKHDELWH
-1543 DGVCPSVTNPLE
+1543 DGVCPSVLNPLE
-1555 VYLISEPPEGITFDD
+1555 IYLISTPPENITFED
-1570 PSMEVILLLRV
+1570 PSLDVILLLRV
-1581 LHSISRY
+1581 LHAISRY
-1588 WFYLY
+1588 WYYLY

-1688 RLDRKKRTI
+1688 RLDRKKRTV

-1736 EFYALVSRELQRAD
+1736 EFYALVSQELQRAD

-1756 EEITLAN
+1756 EEVTLAN
-1763 PKGSQEGTRYMFS
+1763 PKGSQEGTKYIHNIQ
-1776 SRGLFAIP
+1776 GLFALP
-1784 FGRSTKPAHIA
+1784 FGRTAKPAHIA
-1795 KIKMKFRFLGKLMAK
+1795 KVKMKFRFLGKLMAK
-1810 AIMDFRLLDLPLG
+1810 AIMDFRLVDLPLG
-1823 LPFYKWMLRNE
+1823 LPFYKWMLRQE
-1834 SSIGSYDLVNIDPG
+1834 TSLTSHDLFSIDPV
-1848 VAKSIQH
+1848 VAKSIYH
-1855 LEDIIRQKKRLEQD
+1855 LEDIVRQKKRLEQD
-1869 QSHTRETLQQ
+1869 KTQTKESLQY
-1879 ALESLNMNG
+1879 ALEALTMNG

-1913 DVPVTIHNLEE
+1913 DTPVTIHNLEE
-1924 YLRLVVYW
+1924 YLRLVIFW
-1932 TMNEG
+1932 ALNEG
-1937 VSRQFESFREG
+1937 VARQFDSFRDG

-1953 PLHHLQY
+1953 PLSHLQY
-1960 FYPEELDQLL
+1960 FYPEELEQLL
-1970 CGSKSEAWD
+1970 CGSKTDTWD
-1979 VKTLMECCRPDHG
+1979 AKTLMECCRPDHG
-1992 YTHDSRAVRFL
+1992 YTHDSRAVKYL
-2003 FEVLS
+2003 FEILS
-2008 SFDAEQQRLFLQF
+2008 SFDSEQQRLFLQF

-2068 LPDYSSIEIMREK
+2068 LPDYSTIEIMREK
-2081 LLMAAREGQQS
+2081 LLIAAREGQQS

>member
-1 MSNRPNSNPGG
+1 MSNRPNNNPGG
-12 SLRRSQRNTAAAQPL
+12 SLRRSQRNTAGTQPQ
-27 DHILTGRLQSEQAK
+27 DDAVGGRSHLGQAK
-41 KKANSPPESRRSYT
+41 HKAHSPPENRKSISKTPKVQSNTTSEQSKGHFSKRGCSSSAVLIPEEEDPERVNTSEKQKTGQVPKKDNSRGVKRS
-55 KASKAPP
+55 ASPDYRRTNSP
-62 SSAAGSARGHTSRS
+62 SSAKKPKALQHTET
-76 CLSLSVGTHSASDSA
+76 SLETNKPHTKTKRRHIDQEQPKSTQLPSTSKAHTRKGG
-91 LISEAAGSSGQQEQR
+91 AAGSSRSQKRKRTDSLSCIRSGSAVESTGA
-106 EGSSSR
+106 EEKSAKLSKLASKSVTSAKAGCSTITDSSS
-112 ALKRSSAPEH
+112 
-122 NNTYSPSPA
+122 
-131 KRPKA
+131 
-136 LPGPHL
+136 
-142 LESASTSET
+142 SAS
-151 PVPGTPEPRNPH
+151 
-163 SAKSKKRRLAADP
+163 
-176 PAPPSRV
+176 
-183 LNRKSSPCPG
+183 
-193 PSGVSATSSHKRKK
+193 
-207 ADTSSSSSSS
+207 TSSSSSS
-217 SSSSHPSSTSAA
+217 AVA
-229 GPLPPRSEGGRPAK
+229 
-243 PTKLASKSAASA
+243 
-255 KAGCGTVTD
+255 
-264 SSSSSASSS
+264 SASS
-273 SSSSSSSSTAAGVN
+273 TV
-287 SCAPPQGAR
+287 PQGAR
-296 LKQGK
+296 VKQAK
-301 DQSKARRS
+301 DQNKARRS

-321 RDKEQAK
+321 RDKEPSK
-328 ASGSSKFEWASRF
+328 TSGSSKFDWAARF
-341 NPKVNLPKPRL
+341 SPKVSLPKTKL

-357 SKPESSSKPGPSGLQ
+357 SKSETSKPGPSGLQ
-372 AKLASLRKSSKKR
+372 AKLASLRKSTKKR
-385 SESPPAELPSFRRS
+385 SESPPAELPSLRRS

-418 GKRGAADTRRQ
+418 GKRGAAEARRQ
-429 DKMADSDNNQDGAN
+429 EKMADPDNNQDGVN
-443 SSAARTEEALQG
+443 SSAARTDEAPQG
-455 ASASSSVAGAVG
+455 AAASSSVAGAVG

-530 TGDESQQLQ
+530 TDESQQLQ
-539 AAIEM
+539 AVIEM

-578 DIMNHASRALTYMME
+578 DIMNHACRALTYMME

-613 QVIQFIDVAEQ
+613 QVIQCIDVAEQ

-720 NLLQQVASRDLLTNI
+720 NLLQQVASKDLLTNI

-741 TPPVLSSGMFIM
+741 TPPILSSGMFIM

-761 CSNCPSLAVQLM
+761 CSNCPTLAVQLM
-773 KQNIAETLRFLLCGA
+773 KQNIAETLHFLLCGA

-818 PCLPREGIFAV
+818 PCLPKEGIFAV
-829 DAMLKKGSAHTTEGA
+829 DTMLKKGNAQNTDGA
-844 VWQWRDDRGLW
+844 IWQWRDDRGLW

-866 ETAHQNGE
+866 E
-874 DEISLSTLGR
+874 
-884 VYTIDFNSMQQI
+884 QI

-902 ARGIQRK
+902 ARAIQRK
-909 PNPLANPSA
+909 PNPLANTNTS
-918 GSHLEV
+918 GHSELKKD
-924 RGEDAR
+924 DAR

-938 ELAKCFI
+938 ELAKSFI

-983 LKDVLRNHAVSSH
+983 LKDVLKNHAVSSH
-996 IASMLSSQDMKIVVG
+996 IASMLSSQDLKIVVG
-1011 SLQMAEILMQ
+1011 ALQMAEILMQ
-1021 KLPDVFNVY
+1021 KLPDIFSVY
-1030 FRREGVMHQVKNL
+1030 FRREDFFFCKGVMHQVKNL
-1043 AECET
+1043 AESEAL
-1048 FLTSPPKACT
+1048 LTSPPKVCT
-1058 SGTAS
+1058 NGSGTLGTA
-1063 LCTTTITA
+1063 TTISTGTA
-1071 ATTTAASS
+1071 TAASN
-1079 VASDLGSPSFQ
+1079 AAADLGSPSLQ
-1090 HNMDDSLDLSPQGR
+1090 HSREDSLDLSPQGR

-1135 QAKSPTTTPS
+1135 QAKSPTTTQS

-1158 WGKLGTQTNSA
+1158 WGRLSTQSNSNNI
-1169 TSEPSRTAGVSG
+1169 EPARTAGVSG
-1181 VARTAPKDS
+1181 LARAASKDT
-1190 ISNNRDKIKAW
+1190 ISNNREKIKGW
-1201 IKEQASKFVEH
+1201 IKEQAHKFVER
-1212 YFNSENVDGSN
+1212 YFSSENMDGSN

-1231 LCTATEQLHL
+1231 LCTATEQLNL
-1241 QVDRGVECL
+1241 QVDGGTECL
-1250 VEICTIVSE
+1250 VEIRSIVSE

-1268 HSGLVKQLLQYLTC
+1268 HSGFVKQLLLYLT
-1282 CSDRDAVSRDER
+1282 SKSEKDAVNRDIR
-1294 IKRFL
+1294 LKRFL
-1299 HVFYGCP
+1299 HVFFSSP
-1306 MPGQEPMFRL
+1306 LPGEEPLGRL
-1316 EPTENGPLLAL
+1316 EPLENAPLLAL
-1327 VHKMNSCLSQMEQFP
+1327 VHKMNNCLSQMEQFP

-1352 GNGSRGSQALKFFNT
+1352 GTGSSFSLNRGSQALKFFNT

-1380 TNVKQWK
+1380 ANVKQWK

-1409 GYGRIREEDEDSDD
+1409 GYGRVREDDEDSDD
-1423 DGSDDEIDESLAAQF
+1423 DGSDEEIDESLAAQF
-1438 LNSGS
+1438 LNSGN

-1449 FYIGEHL
+1449 FYIGDHL
-1456 LPYNMTVYQAVRQFS
+1456 LPYNMTVYQAVRQYS
-1471 LQPEEER
+1471 LQAEEER
-1478 ESTDDETN
+1478 ESTDDESN

-1507 DEDGNK
+1507 DEDGSK
-1513 DAVGGKR
+1513 DCVGGKR

-1528 KTSPRNAKKQDELWH
+1528 KTSPRNSKKHDELWH
-1543 DGVCPSVTNPLE
+1543 DGVCPSVLNPLE
-1555 VYLISEPPEGITFDD
+1555 VYLISTPPENITFED
-1570 PSMEVILLLRV
+1570 PSLDVILLLRV
-1581 LHSISRY
+1581 LHAISRY
-1588 WFYLY
+1588 WYYLY
-1593 DNAVCKEIIP
+1593 DNAICKEIIP

-1688 RLDRKKRTI
+1688 RLDRKKRTV

-1736 EFYALVSRELQRAD
+1736 EFYALVSQELQRAD

-1756 EEITLAN
+1756 EEVTLAN
-1763 PKGSQEGTRYMFS
+1763 PKGSQEGTKYIHNLQ
-1776 SRGLFAIP
+1776 GLFALP
-1784 FGRSTKPAHIA
+1784 FGRTAKPAHIA
-1795 KIKMKFRFLGKLMAK
+1795 KVKMKFRFLGKLMAK
-1810 AIMDFRLLDLPLG
+1810 AIMDFRLVDLPLG
-1823 LPFYKWMLRNE
+1823 LPFYKWMLRQE
-1834 SSIGSYDLVNIDPG
+1834 TSLTSHDLFSIDPV
-1848 VAKSIQH
+1848 VAKSIYH
-1855 LEDIIRQKKRLEQD
+1855 LEDIVRQKKRLEQD
-1869 QSHTRETLQQ
+1869 KTQTKESLQY
-1879 ALESLNMNG
+1879 ALEALTMNG

-1913 DVPVTIHNLEE
+1913 DTPVTIHNLEE
-1924 YLRLVVYW
+1924 YLRLVIFW
-1932 TMNEG
+1932 ALNEG
-1937 VSRQFESFREG
+1937 VARQFDSFRDG

-1953 PLHHLQY
+1953 PLSHLQY
-1960 FYPEELDQLL
+1960 FYPEELEQLL
-1970 CGSKSEAWD
+1970 CGSKTDTWD
-1979 VKTLMECCRPDHG
+1979 AKTLMECCRPDHG
-1992 YTHDSRAVRFL
+1992 YTHDSRAVKYL
-2003 FEVLS
+2003 FEILS
-2008 SFDAEQQRLFLQF
+2008 SFDSEQQRLFLQF

-2068 LPDYSSIEIMREK
+2068 LPDYSTIEIMREK
-2081 LLMAAREGQQS
+2081 LLIAAREGQQS

>member
-1 MSNRPNSNPGG
+1 MSSRPNNNPGG
-12 SLRRSQRNTAAAQPL
+12 SLRRSQRNTAGAQPQE
-27 DHILTGRLQSEQAK
+27 DTAGGRGCSSSSILIPQPEDPEQSVTSESQKPKKDPSRGVKRSASPDYSRTHSPNSAK
-41 KKANSPPESRRSYT
+41 KPKALQHAEPSVGTRRPNNKPKKRQIDQEHSAPPTSLPST
-55 KASKAPP
+55 SKAHSRKGGVPGTSP
-62 SSAAGSARGHTSRS
+62 LQKRRRTDNSSCVKSSSAA
-76 CLSLSVGTHSASDSA
+76 
-91 LISEAAGSSGQQEQR
+91 AAATGAED
-106 EGSSSR
+106 
-112 ALKRSSAPEH
+112 
-122 NNTYSPSPA
+122 
-131 KRPKA
+131 RP
-136 LPGPHL
+136 P
-142 LESASTSET
+142 
-151 PVPGTPEPRNPH
+151 
-163 SAKSKKRRLAADP
+163 
-176 PAPPSRV
+176 
-183 LNRKSSPCPG
+183 
-193 PSGVSATSSHKRKK
+193 
-207 ADTSSSSSSS
+207 
-217 SSSSHPSSTSAA
+217 
-229 GPLPPRSEGGRPAK
+229 K
-243 PTKLASKSAASA
+243 PTKLASKSATSA
-255 KAGCGTVTD
+255 KAGCSTITD
-264 SSSSSASSS
+264 SSSSASTSSS
-273 SSSSSSSSTAAGVN
+273 SSSAVASVSSA
-287 SCAPPQGAR
+287 APPGAR
-296 LKQGK
+296 GKQGK
-301 DQSKARRS
+301 DQNKARRS

-321 RDKEQAK
+321 REKEQAK
-328 ASGSSKFEWASRF
+328 ASSSSKFDWAARF
-341 NPKVNLPKPRL
+341 SPKVSLPKTKL

-357 SKPESSSKPGPSGLQ
+357 SKAETSKPGPSGLQ
-372 AKLASLRKSSKKR
+372 AKLANLRKSTKKR
-385 SESPPAELPSFRRS
+385 SESPPAELPSLRRS

-418 GKRGAADTRRQ
+418 GKRAAAEARRQ
-429 DKMADSDNNQDGAN
+429 EKMADPDNQEGAN
-443 SSAARTEEALQG
+443 SSAARTDETAQG
-455 ASASSSVAGAVG
+455 AAASSSVAGAVG

-530 TGDESQQLQ
+530 TDESQQLQ
-539 AAIEM
+539 AVIEM

-558 FPVKSVVPALITLLQ
+558 FPVKNVVPALITLLQ

-578 DIMNHASRALTYMME
+578 DIMNHACRALTYMME

-613 QVIQFIDVAEQ
+613 QVIQCIDVAEQ

-664 LAIAANCCQSITP
+664 LAIAANCCQSISP

-741 TPPVLSSGMFIM
+741 TPPILSSGMFIM

-761 CSNCPSLAVQLM
+761 CSNCPTLAVQLM
-773 KQNIAETLRFLLCGA
+773 KQNIAETLHFLLCGA
-788 SNGSCQ
+788 SNGSCL

-818 PCLPREGIFAV
+818 PCLPKEGIFAV
-829 DAMLKKGSAHTTEGA
+829 DTMLKKGNAQNTDGA
-844 VWQWRDDRGLW
+844 IWQWRDDRGLW
-855 HPYNRIDSRII
+855 HPYSRIDSRII
-866 ETAHQNGE
+866 EAAHQVGE

-902 ARGIQRK
+902 ARAIQRK
-909 PNPLANPSA
+909 PNPLANANTS
-918 GSHLEV
+918 GHSELK
-924 RGEDAR
+924 REDAR

-938 ELAKCFI
+938 ELAKSFI

-983 LKDVLRNHAVSSH
+983 LKDVLKNHAVSSH
-996 IASMLSSQDMKIVVG
+996 IASMLSSQDLKIVVG
-1011 SLQMAEILMQ
+1011 ALQMAEILMQ
-1021 KLPDVFNVY
+1021 KLPDIFSVY

-1043 AECET
+1043 AESET
-1048 FLTSPPKACT
+1048 LLTSPPKVCT
-1058 SGTAS
+1058 NGSGSLVGGGTINTGIGTAAGN
-1063 LCTTTITA
+1063 A
-1071 ATTTAASS
+1071 AA
-1079 VASDLGSPSFQ
+1079 DLGSPSLQ
-1090 HNMDDSLDLSPQGR
+1090 HRDDSLDLSPQGR

-1126 PRDDDKVDN
+1126 PRDEDKADN
-1135 QAKSPTTTPS
+1135 QAKSPTATQS

-1158 WGKLGTQTNSA
+1158 WGRLSTQSNSNNI
-1169 TSEPSRTAGVSG
+1169 EPARTAGVSG
-1181 VARTAPKDS
+1181 LARTASKDT
-1190 ISNNRDKIKAW
+1190 ISNNRERIRGW
-1201 IKEQASKFVEH
+1201 IKEQAHKFVER
-1212 YFNSENVDGSN
+1212 YFSSENMDGSN

-1231 LCTATEQLHL
+1231 LCNATEQLNL
-1241 QVDRGVECL
+1241 QVDGGAECL
-1250 VEICTIVSE
+1250 VEIRSIVSE

-1268 HSGLVKQLLQYLTC
+1268 HSGFVKQLLLYLT
-1282 CSDRDAVSRDER
+1282 SKSEKDIVSRDIR
-1294 IKRFL
+1294 LKRFL
-1299 HVFYGCP
+1299 HVFFGSP
-1306 MPGQEPMFRL
+1306 IPGDEL
-1316 EPTENGPLLAL
+1316 LGKVDPTGNGHLLAL
-1327 VHKMNSCLSQMEQFP
+1327 VHKMNNCLSQMEQFP

-1352 GNGSRGSQALKFFNT
+1352 GTGSRGSQALKFFNT

-1409 GYGRIREEDEDSDD
+1409 GYGRVREDDEDSDD
-1423 DGSDDEIDESLAAQF
+1423 DGSDEEIDESLAAQF
-1438 LNSGS
+1438 LNSGN

-1449 FYIGEHL
+1449 FYIGDHL
-1456 LPYNMTVYQAVRQFS
+1456 LPYNMTVYQAVRQYS
-1471 LQPEEER
+1471 IQTEEER
-1478 ESTDDETN
+1478 ESTDDESN

-1507 DEDGNK
+1507 EEESTK
-1513 DAVGGKR
+1513 DSVGGKR

-1528 KTSPRNAKKQDELWH
+1528 KTSPRNSKKHDELWH
-1543 DGVCPSVTNPLE
+1543 DGICPKISNPLE
-1555 VYLISEPPEGITFDD
+1555 NYLISSPPENITFDD
-1570 PSMEVILLLRV
+1570 PSLDVVILLRV
-1581 LHSISRY
+1581 LHAISRY

-1593 DNAVCKEIIP
+1593 DNAVCKEIIS
-1603 TSEFINSKLTA
+1603 TAEFINSKLTA

-1633 WLTELGKTC
+1633 WLTELGKSC

-1688 RLDRKKRTI
+1688 RLDRKKRTV

-1736 EFYALVSRELQRAD
+1736 EFYALVSQELQRAD

-1756 EEITLAN
+1756 EEITLVN
-1763 PKGSQEGTRYMFS
+1763 PKGSQEGMKYIHNLQ
-1776 SRGLFAIP
+1776 GLFALP
-1784 FGRSTKPAHIA
+1784 FGRTAKPAHIA
-1795 KIKMKFRFLGKLMAK
+1795 KVKMKFRFLGKLMAK
-1810 AIMDFRLLDLPLG
+1810 AIMDFRLVDIPLG
-1823 LPFYKWMLRNE
+1823 LPFYKWMLRQE
-1834 SSIGSYDLVNIDPG
+1834 FSLASHDLVNIDPV
-1848 VAKSIQH
+1848 VAKSVYH
-1855 LEDIIRQKKRLEQD
+1855 LEDIVRQKKRLEQD
-1869 QSHTRETLQQ
+1869 KAQTKESLQF
-1879 ALESLNMNG
+1879 ALESLNMSG
-1888 CSVEDLGLDFTLPG
+1888 CSIDDLGLDFTLPG

-1913 DVPVTIHNLEE
+1913 DLPVTIHNLDE
-1924 YLRLVVYW
+1924 YVRLVIYW
-1932 TMNEG
+1932 ALNEG
-1937 VSRQFESFREG
+1937 VSRQFDSFRDG

-1953 PLHHLQY
+1953 PLNHLQY

-1970 CGSKSEAWD
+1970 CGSKADPWD

-1992 YTHDSRAVRFL
+1992 YTHDSRAVKFL
-2003 FEVLS
+2003 FEILS
-2008 SFDAEQQRLFLQF
+2008 SFDNEQQRLFLQF

-2081 LLMAAREGQQS
+2081 LLIAAREGQQS

>member
-1 MSNRPNSNPGG
+1 MSNRPNNNPGG
-12 SLRRSQRNTAAAQPL
+12 SLRRSQRNTAGAQPQ
-27 DHILTGRLQSEQAK
+27 DDAVGGRSHLGQAK
-41 KKANSPPESRRSYT
+41 HKAHSPPESRKSISKTPKVQSNTTSEQSKGHFSKRGCSSSAVLIPQQEDPERVNTSEKQKTGQVPKKDNSRGVKRS
-55 KASKAPP
+55 ASPDYRRTNSP
-62 SSAAGSARGHTSRS
+62 SSAKKPKALQHTETSSEINKPHTKSKRR
-76 CLSLSVGTHSASDSA
+76 HSDQEQPKSTQLPSTSKAHTRKGG
-91 LISEAAGSSGQQEQR
+91 AAGSSRSQKRKRTENLSCIKS
-106 EGSSSR
+106 GSSVESTGTEEKS
-112 ALKRSSAPEH
+112 AKVSKLASKSVTSAKAGCSTITDSSSSA
-122 NNTYSPSPA
+122 S
-131 KRPKA
+131 
-136 LPGPHL
+136 
-142 LESASTSET
+142 
-151 PVPGTPEPRNPH
+151 
-163 SAKSKKRRLAADP
+163 
-176 PAPPSRV
+176 
-183 LNRKSSPCPG
+183 
-193 PSGVSATSSHKRKK
+193 
-207 ADTSSSSSSS
+207 TSSSSS
-217 SSSSHPSSTSAA
+217 AVA
-229 GPLPPRSEGGRPAK
+229 
-243 PTKLASKSAASA
+243 
-255 KAGCGTVTD
+255 
-264 SSSSSASSS
+264 SASS
-273 SSSSSSSSTAAGVN
+273 TV
-287 SCAPPQGAR
+287 PQGAR
-296 LKQGK
+296 VKQGK

-321 RDKEQAK
+321 RDKEPSK
-328 ASGSSKFEWASRF
+328 TGGSSKFDWAARF
-341 NPKVNLPKPRL
+341 SPKVSLPKTKL

-357 SKPESSSKPGPSGLQ
+357 SKSETSKPGPSGLQ
-372 AKLASLRKSSKKR
+372 AKLASLRKSTKKR
-385 SESPPAELPSFRRS
+385 SESPPAELPSLRRS

-418 GKRGAADTRRQ
+418 GKRGAAEARRQ
-429 DKMADSDNNQDGAN
+429 EKMADPDNNQDGVN
-443 SSAARTEEALQG
+443 SSAARTDDPPQG
-455 ASASSSVAGAVG
+455 AAASSSVAGAVG

-530 TGDESQQLQ
+530 TDESQQLQ
-539 AAIEM
+539 AVIEM

-578 DIMNHASRALTYMME
+578 DIMNHACRALTYMME

-613 QVIQFIDVAEQ
+613 QVIQCIDVAEQ

-720 NLLQQVASRDLLTNI
+720 NLLQQVASKDLLTNI

-741 TPPVLSSGMFIM
+741 TPPILSSGMFIM

-761 CSNCPSLAVQLM
+761 CSNCPTLAVQLM
-773 KQNIAETLRFLLCGA
+773 KQNIAETLHFLLCGA

-818 PCLPREGIFAV
+818 PCLPKEGIFAV
-829 DAMLKKGSAHTTEGA
+829 DTMLKKGNAQNTDGA
-844 VWQWRDDRGLW
+844 IWQWRDDRGLW

-866 ETAHQNGE
+866 E
-874 DEISLSTLGR
+874 
-884 VYTIDFNSMQQI
+884 QI

-902 ARGIQRK
+902 ARAIQRK
-909 PNPLANPSA
+909 PNPLANTNTS
-918 GSHLEV
+918 GHSELKKD
-924 RGEDAR
+924 DAR

-938 ELAKCFI
+938 ELAKSFI

-983 LKDVLRNHAVSSH
+983 LKDVLKNHAVSSH
-996 IASMLSSQDMKIVVG
+996 IASMLSSQDLKIVVG
-1011 SLQMAEILMQ
+1011 ALQMAEILMQ
-1021 KLPDVFNVY
+1021 KLPDIFSVY
-1030 FRREGVMHQVKNL
+1030 FRREDLFFLKGVMHQVKNL
-1043 AECET
+1043 AESEAL
-1048 FLTSPPKACT
+1048 LTSPPKVCT
-1058 SGTAS
+1058 NGSGTLGA
-1063 LCTTTITA
+1063 TTTISTGTA
-1071 ATTTAASS
+1071 TAASN
-1079 VASDLGSPSFQ
+1079 AAADLGSPSLQ
-1090 HNMDDSLDLSPQGR
+1090 HSREDSLDLSPQGR

-1135 QAKSPTTTPS
+1135 QAKSPTTTQS

-1158 WGKLGTQTNSA
+1158 WGRLSTQSNSNNI
-1169 TSEPSRTAGVSG
+1169 EPARTAGVSG
-1181 VARTAPKDS
+1181 LARAASKDT
-1190 ISNNRDKIKAW
+1190 ISNNREKIKGW
-1201 IKEQASKFVEH
+1201 IKEQAHKFVEH
-1212 YFNSENVDGSN
+1212 YFSSENMDGSN

-1231 LCTATEQLHL
+1231 LCTATEQLNL
-1241 QVDRGVECL
+1241 QVDGGTECL
-1250 VEICTIVSE
+1250 VEIRSIVSE

-1268 HSGLVKQLLQYLTC
+1268 HSGFVKQLLLYLT
-1282 CSDRDAVSRDER
+1282 SKSEKDAVSRDIR
-1294 IKRFL
+1294 LKRFL
-1299 HVFYGCP
+1299 HVFFSSP
-1306 MPGQEPMFRL
+1306 LPGEEPLGRL
-1316 EPTENGPLLAL
+1316 EPLENAPLLAL
-1327 VHKMNSCLSQMEQFP
+1327 VHKMNNCLSQMEQFP

-1352 GNGSRGSQALKFFNT
+1352 GTGSSFSLNRGSQALKFFNT

-1380 TNVKQWK
+1380 ANVKQWK

-1409 GYGRIREEDEDSDD
+1409 GYGRVREDDEDSDD
-1423 DGSDDEIDESLAAQF
+1423 DGSDEEIDESLAAQF
-1438 LNSGS
+1438 LNSGN

-1449 FYIGEHL
+1449 FYIGDHL
-1456 LPYNMTVYQAVRQFS
+1456 LPYNMTVYQAVRQYS
-1471 LQPEEER
+1471 LQAEEER
-1478 ESTDDETN
+1478 ESTDDESN

-1513 DAVGGKR
+1513 DCVGGKR

-1528 KTSPRNAKKQDELWH
+1528 KTSPRNSKKHDELWH
-1543 DGVCPSVTNPLE
+1543 DGVCPSVLNPLE
-1555 VYLISEPPEGITFDD
+1555 IYLISTPPENITFED
-1570 PSMEVILLLRV
+1570 PSLDVILLLRV
-1581 LHSISRY
+1581 LHAISRY
-1588 WFYLY
+1588 WYYLY

-1688 RLDRKKRTI
+1688 RLDRKKRTV

-1736 EFYALVSRELQRAD
+1736 EFYALVSQELQRAD

-1756 EEITLAN
+1756 EEVTLAN
-1763 PKGSQEGTRYMFS
+1763 PKGSQEGTKYIHNLQ
-1776 SRGLFAIP
+1776 GLFALP
-1784 FGRSTKPAHIA
+1784 FGRTAKPAHIA
-1795 KIKMKFRFLGKLMAK
+1795 KVKMKFRFLGKLMAK
-1810 AIMDFRLLDLPLG
+1810 AIMDFRLVDLPLG
-1823 LPFYKWMLRNE
+1823 LPFYKWMLRQE
-1834 SSIGSYDLVNIDPG
+1834 TSLTSHDLFSIDPV
-1848 VAKSIQH
+1848 VAKSIYH
-1855 LEDIIRQKKRLEQD
+1855 LEDIVRQKKRLEQD
-1869 QSHTRETLQQ
+1869 KTQTKESLQY
-1879 ALESLNMNG
+1879 ALEALTMNG

-1913 DVPVTIHNLEE
+1913 DTPVTIHNLEE
-1924 YLRLVVYW
+1924 YLRLVIFW
-1932 TMNEG
+1932 ALNEG
-1937 VSRQFESFREG
+1937 VARQFDSFRDG

-1953 PLHHLQY
+1953 PLSHLQY
-1960 FYPEELDQLL
+1960 FYPEELEQLL
-1970 CGSKSEAWD
+1970 CGSKTDTWD
-1979 VKTLMECCRPDHG
+1979 AKTLMECCRPDHG
-1992 YTHDSRAVRFL
+1992 YTHDSRAVKYL
-2003 FEVLS
+2003 FEILS
-2008 SFDAEQQRLFLQF
+2008 SFDSEQQRLFLQF

-2068 LPDYSSIEIMREK
+2068 LPDYSTIEIMREK
-2081 LLMAAREGQQS
+2081 LLIAAREGQQS

>member
-1 MSNRPNSNPGG
+1 MSNRPNNNPGG
-12 SLRRSQRNTAAAQPL
+12 SLRRSQRNTAGAQPQ
-27 DHILTGRLQSEQAK
+27 DDAVGGRSHLGQAK
-41 KKANSPPESRRSYT
+41 HKAHSPPESRKSISKTPKVQSNTTSEQSKGHFSKRGCSSSAVLIPQQEDPERVSTSEKQKTGQVPKKDNSRGVKRS
-55 KASKAPP
+55 ASPDYRRTNSP
-62 SSAAGSARGHTSRS
+62 SSAKKPKALQHTETSSETNKPHTKSKRR
-76 CLSLSVGTHSASDSA
+76 HSDQEQPKSTQLPSTSKAHTRKGG
-91 LISEAAGSSGQQEQR
+91 AAGSSRSQKRKRTENLSCI
-106 EGSSSR
+106 ESGSSVEPTGTEEKS
-112 ALKRSSAPEH
+112 AKVSKLASKSVTSAKAGCSTITDSSSSA
-122 NNTYSPSPA
+122 S
-131 KRPKA
+131 
-136 LPGPHL
+136 
-142 LESASTSET
+142 
-151 PVPGTPEPRNPH
+151 
-163 SAKSKKRRLAADP
+163 
-176 PAPPSRV
+176 
-183 LNRKSSPCPG
+183 
-193 PSGVSATSSHKRKK
+193 
-207 ADTSSSSSSS
+207 TSSSSS
-217 SSSSHPSSTSAA
+217 AVA
-229 GPLPPRSEGGRPAK
+229 
-243 PTKLASKSAASA
+243 
-255 KAGCGTVTD
+255 
-264 SSSSSASSS
+264 SASS
-273 SSSSSSSSTAAGVN
+273 TV
-287 SCAPPQGAR
+287 PQGAR
-296 LKQGK
+296 VKQGK

-321 RDKEQAK
+321 RDKEPSK
-328 ASGSSKFEWASRF
+328 TGGSSKFDWAARF
-341 NPKVNLPKPRL
+341 SPKVSLPKTKL

-357 SKPESSSKPGPSGLQ
+357 SKSETSKPGPSGLQ
-372 AKLASLRKSSKKR
+372 AKLASLRKSTKKR
-385 SESPPAELPSFRRS
+385 SESPPAELPSLRRS

-418 GKRGAADTRRQ
+418 GKRGAAEARRQ
-429 DKMADSDNNQDGAN
+429 EKMADPDNNQDGVN
-443 SSAARTEEALQG
+443 SSAARTDEPPQG
-455 ASASSSVAGAVG
+455 AAASSSVAGAVG

-530 TGDESQQLQ
+530 TDESQQLQ
-539 AAIEM
+539 AVIEM

-578 DIMNHASRALTYMME
+578 DIMNHACRALTYMME

-613 QVIQFIDVAEQ
+613 QVIQCIDVAEQ

-720 NLLQQVASRDLLTNI
+720 NLLQQVASKDLLTNI

-741 TPPVLSSGMFIM
+741 TPPILSSGMFIM

-761 CSNCPSLAVQLM
+761 CSNCPTLAVQLM
-773 KQNIAETLRFLLCGA
+773 KQNIAETLHFLLCGA

-794 EQIDLVPRSPQELY
+794 DQIDLVPRSPQELY

-818 PCLPREGIFAV
+818 PCLPKEGIFAV
-829 DAMLKKGSAHTTEGA
+829 DTMLKKGNAQNTDGA
-844 VWQWRDDRGLW
+844 IWQWRDDRGLW

-866 ETAHQNGE
+866 EAAHQVGE

-902 ARGIQRK
+902 ARAIQRK
-909 PNPLANPSA
+909 PNPLASTNTS
-918 GSHLEV
+918 GHSELKKD
-924 RGEDAR
+924 DAR

-938 ELAKCFI
+938 ELAKSFI

-983 LKDVLRNHAVSSH
+983 LKDVLKNHAVSSH
-996 IASMLSSQDMKIVVG
+996 IASMLSSQDLKIVVG
-1011 SLQMAEILMQ
+1011 ALQMAEILMQ
-1021 KLPDVFNVY
+1021 KLPDIFSVY

-1043 AECET
+1043 AESEAL
-1048 FLTSPPKACT
+1048 LTSPPKVCT
-1058 SGTAS
+1058 NGSGT
-1063 LCTTTITA
+1063 LGTTTTISTGTA
-1071 ATTTAASS
+1071 TAASN
-1079 VASDLGSPSFQ
+1079 AAADLGSPSLQ
-1090 HNMDDSLDLSPQGR
+1090 HSREDSLDLSPQGR

-1135 QAKSPTTTPS
+1135 QAKSPTTTQS

-1158 WGKLGTQTNSA
+1158 WGRLSTQSNSNNI
-1169 TSEPSRTAGVSG
+1169 EPARTAGVSG
-1181 VARTAPKDS
+1181 LARAASKDT
-1190 ISNNRDKIKAW
+1190 ISNNREKIKGW
-1201 IKEQASKFVEH
+1201 IKEQAHKFVEH
-1212 YFNSENVDGSN
+1212 YFSSENMDGSN

-1231 LCTATEQLHL
+1231 LCTATEQLNL
-1241 QVDRGVECL
+1241 QVDGGTECL
-1250 VEICTIVSE
+1250 VEIRSIVSE

-1268 HSGLVKQLLQYLTC
+1268 HSGFVKQLLLYLT
-1282 CSDRDAVSRDER
+1282 SKSEKDAVSRDIR
-1294 IKRFL
+1294 LKRFL
-1299 HVFYGCP
+1299 HVFFSSP
-1306 MPGQEPMFRL
+1306 LPGEEPLGRL
-1316 EPTENGPLLAL
+1316 EPLENAPLLAL
-1327 VHKMNSCLSQMEQFP
+1327 VHKMNNCLSQMEQFP

-1352 GNGSRGSQALKFFNT
+1352 GTGSSFSLNRGSQALKFFNT

-1380 TNVKQWK
+1380 ANVKQWK

-1409 GYGRIREEDEDSDD
+1409 GYGRVREDDEDSDD
-1423 DGSDDEIDESLAAQF
+1423 DGSDEEIDESLAAQF
-1438 LNSGS
+1438 LNSGN

-1449 FYIGEHL
+1449 FYIGDHL
-1456 LPYNMTVYQAVRQFS
+1456 LPYNMTVYQAVRQYS
-1471 LQPEEER
+1471 LQAEEER
-1478 ESTDDETN
+1478 ESTDDESN

-1507 DEDGNK
+1507 DEDGSK
-1513 DAVGGKR
+1513 DCVGGKR

-1528 KTSPRNAKKQDELWH
+1528 KTSPRNSKKHDELWH
-1543 DGVCPSVTNPLE
+1543 DGVCPSVLNPLE
-1555 VYLISEPPEGITFDD
+1555 IYLISTPPENITFED
-1570 PSMEVILLLRV
+1570 PSLDVILLLRV
-1581 LHSISRY
+1581 LHAISRY
-1588 WFYLY
+1588 WYYLY

-1688 RLDRKKRTI
+1688 RLDRKKRTV

-1736 EFYALVSRELQRAD
+1736 EFYALVSQELQRAD

-1756 EEITLAN
+1756 EEVTLAN
-1763 PKGSQEGTRYMFS
+1763 PKGSQEGTKYIHNLQ
-1776 SRGLFAIP
+1776 GLFALP
-1784 FGRSTKPAHIA
+1784 FGRTAKPAHIA
-1795 KIKMKFRFLGKLMAK
+1795 KVKMKFRFLGKLMAK
-1810 AIMDFRLLDLPLG
+1810 AIMDFRLVDLPLG
-1823 LPFYKWMLRNE
+1823 LPFYKWMLRQE
-1834 SSIGSYDLVNIDPG
+1834 TSLTSHDLFSIDPV
-1848 VAKSIQH
+1848 VAKSIYH
-1855 LEDIIRQKKRLEQD
+1855 LEDIVRQKKRLEQD
-1869 QSHTRETLQQ
+1869 KTQTKESLQY
-1879 ALESLNMNG
+1879 ALEALTMNG

-1913 DVPVTIHNLEE
+1913 DTPVTIHNLEE
-1924 YLRLVVYW
+1924 YLRLVIFW
-1932 TMNEG
+1932 ALNEG
-1937 VSRQFESFREG
+1937 VARQFDSFRDG

-1953 PLHHLQY
+1953 PLSHLQY
-1960 FYPEELDQLL
+1960 FYPEELEQLL
-1970 CGSKSEAWD
+1970 CGSKTDTWD
-1979 VKTLMECCRPDHG
+1979 AKTLMECCRPDHG
-1992 YTHDSRAVRFL
+1992 YTHDSRAVKYL
-2003 FEVLS
+2003 FEILS
-2008 SFDAEQQRLFLQF
+2008 SFDSEQQRLFLQF

-2068 LPDYSSIEIMREK
+2068 LPDYSTIEIMREK
-2081 LLMAAREGQQS
+2081 LLIAAREGQQS

>member
-1 MSNRPNSNPGG
+1 MSNRPNNNPGG
-12 SLRRSQRNTAAAQPL
+12 SLRRSQRNTAGAQPQ
-27 DHILTGRLQSEQAK
+27 DDAVGGRSHLGQAK
-41 KKANSPPESRRSYT
+41 HKAHSPPENRKSI
-55 KASKAPP
+55 SKAPKVQSNTTSEQSKGHFSKRGCSSSAVLIPQQEDPERVNTPEKQKTGQLPKKDNSRGVKRSASPDYRRTNSP
-62 SSAAGSARGHTSRS
+62 SSAKKPKALQHTETS
-76 CLSLSVGTHSASDSA
+76 
-91 LISEAAGSSGQQEQR
+91 SETNKPHNKSKRRHLDQEQPKSTQLPSTSKAHTRKGGAAGSSRSQKRKRTENLSCISGSAVESTGA
-106 EGSSSR
+106 EEKSAKLSKLASKSVTSAKAGCSTITDSSS
-112 ALKRSSAPEH
+112 
-122 NNTYSPSPA
+122 
-131 KRPKA
+131 
-136 LPGPHL
+136 
-142 LESASTSET
+142 SAS
-151 PVPGTPEPRNPH
+151 
-163 SAKSKKRRLAADP
+163 
-176 PAPPSRV
+176 
-183 LNRKSSPCPG
+183 
-193 PSGVSATSSHKRKK
+193 
-207 ADTSSSSSSS
+207 TSSSSS
-217 SSSSHPSSTSAA
+217 AV
-229 GPLPPRSEGGRPAK
+229 G
-243 PTKLASKSAASA
+243 SAAS
-255 KAGCGTVTD
+255 TV
-264 SSSSSASSS
+264 
-273 SSSSSSSSTAAGVN
+273 
-287 SCAPPQGAR
+287 PQGAR
-296 LKQGK
+296 VKQGK
-301 DQSKARRS
+301 DQNKARRS

-321 RDKEQAK
+321 RDKETSK
-328 ASGSSKFEWASRF
+328 TGGSSKFDWATRF
-341 NPKVNLPKPRL
+341 SPKVSLPKTKL

-357 SKPESSSKPGPSGLQ
+357 SKSETSKPGPSGLQ
-372 AKLASLRKSSKKR
+372 AKLASLRKSTKKR
-385 SESPPAELPSFRRS
+385 SESPPAELPSLRRS

-418 GKRGAADTRRQ
+418 GKRGAAEARRQ
-429 DKMADSDNNQDGAN
+429 EKMADPDNNQDGVN
-443 SSAARTEEALQG
+443 SSAARTDEAPQG
-455 ASASSSVAGAVG
+455 AAASSSVAGAVG

-530 TGDESQQLQ
+530 TDESQQLQ
-539 AAIEM
+539 AVIEM

-578 DIMNHASRALTYMME
+578 DIMNHACRALTYMME

-613 QVIQFIDVAEQ
+613 QVIQCIDVAEQ

-720 NLLQQVASRDLLTNI
+720 NLLQQVASKDLLTNI

-741 TPPVLSSGMFIM
+741 TPPILSSGMFIM

-761 CSNCPSLAVQLM
+761 CSNCPTLAVQLM
-773 KQNIAETLRFLLCGA
+773 KQNIAETLHFLLCGA

-818 PCLPREGIFAV
+818 PCLPKEGIFAV
-829 DAMLKKGSAHTTEGA
+829 DTMLKKGNAQNTDGA
-844 VWQWRDDRGLW
+844 IWQWRDDRGLW

-866 ETAHQNGE
+866 E
-874 DEISLSTLGR
+874 
-884 VYTIDFNSMQQI
+884 QI

-902 ARGIQRK
+902 ARAIQRK
-909 PNPLANPSA
+909 PNPLANTNTS
-918 GSHLEV
+918 GHSELKKD
-924 RGEDAR
+924 DAR

-938 ELAKCFI
+938 ELAKSFI

-983 LKDVLRNHAVSSH
+983 LKDVLKNYAVSSH
-996 IASMLSSQDMKIVVG
+996 IASMLSSQDLKIVVG
-1011 SLQMAEILMQ
+1011 ALQMAEILMQ
-1021 KLPDVFNVY
+1021 KLPDIFSVY
-1030 FRREGVMHQVKNL
+1030 FRREDFFFCKGVMHQVKNL
-1043 AECET
+1043 AESEAL
-1048 FLTSPPKACT
+1048 LTSPPKVCT
-1058 SGTAS
+1058 NGSGMLGT
-1063 LCTTTITA
+1063 TTTISTGTA
-1071 ATTTAASS
+1071 TAASN
-1079 VASDLGSPSFQ
+1079 AAADLGSPSLQ
-1090 HNMDDSLDLSPQGR
+1090 NSREDSLDLSPQGR

-1135 QAKSPTTTPS
+1135 QAKSPTTTQS

-1158 WGKLGTQTNSA
+1158 WGRLSTQSNSNNI
-1169 TSEPSRTAGVSG
+1169 EPARTAGVSG
-1181 VARTAPKDS
+1181 LARAASKDT
-1190 ISNNRDKIKAW
+1190 ISNNREKIKGW
-1201 IKEQASKFVEH
+1201 IKEQAHKFVER
-1212 YFNSENVDGSN
+1212 YFSSENMDGSN

-1231 LCTATEQLHL
+1231 LCTATEQLNL
-1241 QVDRGVECL
+1241 QVDGGTECL
-1250 VEICTIVSE
+1250 VEIRSIVSE

-1268 HSGLVKQLLQYLTC
+1268 HSGFVKQLLLYLT
-1282 CSDRDAVSRDER
+1282 SKSEKDAVSRDIR
-1294 IKRFL
+1294 LKRFL
-1299 HVFYGCP
+1299 HVFFSSP
-1306 MPGQEPMFRL
+1306 LPGEEPLGRL
-1316 EPTENGPLLAL
+1316 EPLENAPLLAL
-1327 VHKMNSCLSQMEQFP
+1327 VHKMNNCLSQMEQFP

-1352 GNGSRGSQALKFFNT
+1352 GTGSSFSLNRGSQALKFFNT

-1380 TNVKQWK
+1380 ANVKQWK

-1409 GYGRIREEDEDSDD
+1409 GYGRVREDDEDSDD
-1423 DGSDDEIDESLAAQF
+1423 DGSDEEIDESLAAQF
-1438 LNSGS
+1438 LNSGN

-1449 FYIGEHL
+1449 FYIGDHL
-1456 LPYNMTVYQAVRQFS
+1456 LPYNMTVYQAVRQYS
-1471 LQPEEER
+1471 LQAEEER
-1478 ESTDDETN
+1478 ESTDDESN

-1513 DAVGGKR
+1513 DCVGGKR

-1528 KTSPRNAKKQDELWH
+1528 KTSPRNSKKHDELWH
-1543 DGVCPSVTNPLE
+1543 DGVCPSVLNPLE
-1555 VYLISEPPEGITFDD
+1555 VYLISTPPENITFED
-1570 PSMEVILLLRV
+1570 PSLDVILLLRV
-1581 LHSISRY
+1581 LHAISRY
-1588 WFYLY
+1588 WYYLY
-1593 DNAVCKEIIP
+1593 DNAICKEIIP

-1688 RLDRKKRTI
+1688 RLDRKKRTV

-1736 EFYALVSRELQRAD
+1736 EFYALVSQELQRAD

-1756 EEITLAN
+1756 EEVTLAN
-1763 PKGSQEGTRYMFS
+1763 PKGSQEGTKYIHNLQ
-1776 SRGLFAIP
+1776 GLFALP
-1784 FGRSTKPAHIA
+1784 FGRTAKPAHIA
-1795 KIKMKFRFLGKLMAK
+1795 KVKMKFRFLGKLMAK
-1810 AIMDFRLLDLPLG
+1810 AIMDFRLVDLPLG
-1823 LPFYKWMLRNE
+1823 LPFYKWMLRQE
-1834 SSIGSYDLVNIDPG
+1834 TSLTSHDLFSIDPV
-1848 VAKSIQH
+1848 VAKSIYH
-1855 LEDIIRQKKRLEQD
+1855 LEDIVRQKKRLEQD
-1869 QSHTRETLQQ
+1869 KTQTKESLQY
-1879 ALESLNMNG
+1879 ALEALTMNG

-1913 DVPVTIHNLEE
+1913 DTPVTIHNLEE
-1924 YLRLVVYW
+1924 YLRLVIFW
-1932 TMNEG
+1932 ALNEG
-1937 VSRQFESFREG
+1937 VARQFDSFRDG

-1953 PLHHLQY
+1953 PLSHLQY
-1960 FYPEELDQLL
+1960 FYPEELEQLL
-1970 CGSKSEAWD
+1970 CGSKTDTWD
-1979 VKTLMECCRPDHG
+1979 AKTLMECCRPDHG
-1992 YTHDSRAVRFL
+1992 YTHDSRAVKYL
-2003 FEVLS
+2003 FEILS
-2008 SFDAEQQRLFLQF
+2008 SFDSEQQRLFLQF

-2068 LPDYSSIEIMREK
+2068 LPDYSTIEIMREK
-2081 LLMAAREGQQS
+2081 LLIAAREGQQS

>member
-1 MSNRPNSNPGG
+1 MSNRPNNNPGG
-12 SLRRSQRNTAAAQPL
+12 SLRRSQRNTAGAQPQ
-27 DHILTGRLQSEQAK
+27 DDAVGGRSHLGQAK
-41 KKANSPPESRRSYT
+41 HKAHSPPESRKSVSKTPKVQSNTPSEQSKGHFSKRGCSSSAVLIPQEDPERVHTSEKQKTGQVPKKDNSRGVKRS
-55 KASKAPP
+55 ASPDYRRTNSP
-62 SSAAGSARGHTSRS
+62 SSAKKPKALQHTETSFE
-76 CLSLSVGTHSASDSA
+76 TNKPHSKSKRRHIDQKQPKSTQLPSTSKAHTRKGG
-91 LISEAAGSSGQQEQR
+91 AAGSSRSQKRKRTESLSCIKSGSAVESTGA
-106 EGSSSR
+106 EEKSAKLSKLASKSVTSAKAGCSTITDSSS
-112 ALKRSSAPEH
+112 
-122 NNTYSPSPA
+122 
-131 KRPKA
+131 
-136 LPGPHL
+136 
-142 LESASTSET
+142 SAS
-151 PVPGTPEPRNPH
+151 
-163 SAKSKKRRLAADP
+163 
-176 PAPPSRV
+176 
-183 LNRKSSPCPG
+183 
-193 PSGVSATSSHKRKK
+193 
-207 ADTSSSSSSS
+207 TSSSSS
-217 SSSSHPSSTSAA
+217 A
-229 GPLPPRSEGGRPAK
+229 
-243 PTKLASKSAASA
+243 
-255 KAGCGTVTD
+255 VT
-264 SSSSSASSS
+264 SASS
-273 SSSSSSSSTAAGVN
+273 AV
-287 SCAPPQGAR
+287 PQGAR
-296 LKQGK
+296 VKQGK
-301 DQSKARRS
+301 DQNKARRS

-321 RDKEQAK
+321 RDKEPSK
-328 ASGSSKFEWASRF
+328 TGGSSKFDWAARF
-341 NPKVNLPKPRL
+341 SPKVSLPKTKL

-357 SKPESSSKPGPSGLQ
+357 SKSETSKPGPSGLQ
-372 AKLASLRKSSKKR
+372 AKLASLRKSTKKR
-385 SESPPAELPSFRRS
+385 SESPPSELPSLRRS

-418 GKRGAADTRRQ
+418 GKRGAAEARRQ
-429 DKMADSDNNQDGAN
+429 EKMADPDNNQDGVN
-443 SSAARTEEALQG
+443 SSAARTDEASQG
-455 ASASSSVAGAVG
+455 AAASSSVAGAVG

-530 TGDESQQLQ
+530 TDESQQLQ
-539 AAIEM
+539 AVIEM

-578 DIMNHASRALTYMME
+578 DIMNHACRALTYMME

-613 QVIQFIDVAEQ
+613 QVIQCIDVAEQ

-720 NLLQQVASRDLLTNI
+720 NLLQQVASKDLLTNI

-741 TPPVLSSGMFIM
+741 TPPILSSGMFIM

-761 CSNCPSLAVQLM
+761 CSNCPTLAVQLM
-773 KQNIAETLRFLLCGA
+773 KQNIAETLHFLLCGA

-818 PCLPREGIFAV
+818 PCLPKEGIFAV
-829 DAMLKKGSAHTTEGA
+829 DTMLKKGNAQNTDGA
-844 VWQWRDDRGLW
+844 IWQWRDDRGLW

-866 ETAHQNGE
+866 EAAHQVGE

-902 ARGIQRK
+902 ARAIQRK
-909 PNPLANPSA
+909 PNPLANTNTS
-918 GSHLEV
+918 GHSELKKD
-924 RGEDAR
+924 DAR

-938 ELAKCFI
+938 ELAKSFI

-983 LKDVLRNHAVSSH
+983 LKDVLKNHAVSSH
-996 IASMLSSQDMKIVVG
+996 IASMLSSQDLKIVVG
-1011 SLQMAEILMQ
+1011 ALQMAEILMQ
-1021 KLPDVFNVY
+1021 KLPDIFSVY

-1043 AECET
+1043 SESEAL
-1048 FLTSPPKACT
+1048 LTSPPKVCT
-1058 SGTAS
+1058 NGSGTLS
-1063 LCTTTITA
+1063 TTPTISTGA
-1071 ATTTAASS
+1071 ATAASN
-1079 VASDLGSPSFQ
+1079 AAADLGSPSLQ
-1090 HNMDDSLDLSPQGR
+1090 HSREDSLDLSPQGR

-1135 QAKSPTTTPS
+1135 QAKSPTTTQS

-1158 WGKLGTQTNSA
+1158 WGRLSTQSNSNNI
-1169 TSEPSRTAGVSG
+1169 EPARTAGVSG
-1181 VARTAPKDS
+1181 LARAASKDT
-1190 ISNNRDKIKAW
+1190 IYNREKIKGW
-1201 IKEQASKFVEH
+1201 IKEQAHKFVER
-1212 YFNSENVDGSN
+1212 YFSSENMDGSN

-1231 LCTATEQLHL
+1231 LCTATEQLNL
-1241 QVDRGVECL
+1241 QVDGGTECL
-1250 VEICTIVSE
+1250 VEIRTIVSE

-1268 HSGLVKQLLQYLTC
+1268 HSGFVKQLLLYLT
-1282 CSDRDAVSRDER
+1282 SKSEKDAVSRDIR
-1294 IKRFL
+1294 LKRFL
-1299 HVFYGCP
+1299 HVFFSSP
-1306 MPGQEPMFRL
+1306 LPGEEPLGRL
-1316 EPTENGPLLAL
+1316 EPLENAPLLAL
-1327 VHKMNSCLSQMEQFP
+1327 VHKMNNCLSQMEQFP

-1352 GNGSRGSQALKFFNT
+1352 GTGSRGSQALKFFNT

-1380 TNVKQWK
+1380 ANVKQWK

-1409 GYGRIREEDEDSDD
+1409 GYGRVREDEDSDD
-1423 DGSDDEIDESLAAQF
+1423 DGSDEEIDESLAAQF
-1438 LNSGS
+1438 LNWN

-1449 FYIGEHL
+1449 FYIGDHL
-1456 LPYNMTVYQAVRQFS
+1456 LPYNMTVYQAVTYS
-1471 LQPEEER
+1471 LQAEEER
-1478 ESTDDETN
+1478 ESTDDEK

-1499 IWYKPVRE
+1499 IGKYKPVRE

-1513 DAVGGKR
+1513 DCVGGKR

-1528 KTSPRNAKKQDELWH
+1528 KTSPRNSKKHDELWH
-1543 DGVCPSVTNPLE
+1543 DGVCPSVLNPLE
-1555 VYLISEPPEGITFDD
+1555 VYLISTPPENITFED
-1570 PSMEVILLLRV
+1570 PSLDVILLLRV
-1581 LHSISRY
+1581 LHAISRY
-1588 WFYLY
+1588 WYYLY
-1593 DNAVCKEIIP
+1593 DNAICKEIIP
-1603 TSEFINSKLTA
+1603 TSEFINSRLTA

-1688 RLDRKKRTI
+1688 RLDKKRTV

-1736 EFYALVSRELQRAD
+1736 EFYALVSQELQRAD

-1756 EEITLAN
+1756 EVTLAN
-1763 PKGSQEGTRYMFS
+1763 PKGSQEGTKYIHNLQ
-1776 SRGLFAIP
+1776 GLFALP
-1784 FGRSTKPAHIA
+1784 FGRTAKPAHIA
-1795 KIKMKFRFLGKLMAK
+1795 KVKMKFRFLGKLMAK
-1810 AIMDFRLLDLPLG
+1810 AIMDFRLVDLPLG
-1823 LPFYKWMLRNE
+1823 LPFYKWMLRQE
-1834 SSIGSYDLVNIDPG
+1834 TSLTSHDLFSIDPV
-1848 VAKSIQH
+1848 VAKSIYH
-1855 LEDIIRQKKRLEQD
+1855 LEDIVRQKKRLEQD
-1869 QSHTRETLQQ
+1869 KTQTKESLQY
-1879 ALESLNMNG
+1879 ALEALTMNG

-1913 DVPVTIHNLEE
+1913 DTPVTIHNLEE
-1924 YLRLVVYW
+1924 YLRLVIFW
-1932 TMNEG
+1932 ALNEG
-1937 VSRQFESFREG
+1937 VARQFDSFRDG

-1953 PLHHLQY
+1953 PLSHLQY
-1960 FYPEELDQLL
+1960 FYPEELEQLL
-1970 CGSKSEAWD
+1970 CGSKTDTWD
-1979 VKTLMECCRPDHG
+1979 AKTLMECCRPDHG
-1992 YTHDSRAVRFL
+1992 YTHDSRAVKYL
-2003 FEVLS
+2003 FEILS
-2008 SFDAEQQRLFLQF
+2008 SFDSEQQRLFLQF

-2068 LPDYSSIEIMREK
+2068 LPDYSTIEIMREK
-2081 LLMAAREGQQS
+2081 LLIAAREGQQS

>member
-1 MSNRPNSNPGG
+1 MSNRPNNNPGG
-12 SLRRSQRNTAAAQPL
+12 SLRRSQRNTAGAQPQ
-27 DHILTGRLQSEQAK
+27 DDAVGGRSHLGQAK
-41 KKANSPPESRRSYT
+41 HKAHSPPESRKSISKTPKVQSNTTSEQSKGHFSKRGCSSSAVLIPQQEDPERVNTSEKQKTGQVPKKDNSRGVKRS
-55 KASKAPP
+55 ASPDYRRTNSP
-62 SSAAGSARGHTSRS
+62 SSAKKPKALQHTDTSPETNKPHTKSKRR
-76 CLSLSVGTHSASDSA
+76 HSDQEQPKSTQLPSTSKAHTRKGG
-91 LISEAAGSSGQQEQR
+91 AAGSSRSQKRKRTENLSCIKS
-106 EGSSSR
+106 GSSVESTG
-112 ALKRSSAPEH
+112 AEEKSAKVSKLASKSVTSAKAGCSTITDSSSSA
-122 NNTYSPSPA
+122 S
-131 KRPKA
+131 
-136 LPGPHL
+136 
-142 LESASTSET
+142 
-151 PVPGTPEPRNPH
+151 
-163 SAKSKKRRLAADP
+163 
-176 PAPPSRV
+176 
-183 LNRKSSPCPG
+183 
-193 PSGVSATSSHKRKK
+193 
-207 ADTSSSSSSS
+207 TSSSSS
-217 SSSSHPSSTSAA
+217 AVA
-229 GPLPPRSEGGRPAK
+229 
-243 PTKLASKSAASA
+243 
-255 KAGCGTVTD
+255 
-264 SSSSSASSS
+264 SASS
-273 SSSSSSSSTAAGVN
+273 TA
-287 SCAPPQGAR
+287 PQGAR
-296 LKQGK
+296 VKQGK

-321 RDKEQAK
+321 RDKEPSK
-328 ASGSSKFEWASRF
+328 TGGSSKFDWAARF
-341 NPKVNLPKPRL
+341 SPKVSLPKTKL

-357 SKPESSSKPGPSGLQ
+357 SKSETSKPGPSGLQ
-372 AKLASLRKSSKKR
+372 AKLASLRKSTKKR
-385 SESPPAELPSFRRS
+385 SESPPAELPSLRRS

-418 GKRGAADTRRQ
+418 GKRGAAEARRQ
-429 DKMADSDNNQDGAN
+429 EKMADPDNNQDGVN
-443 SSAARTEEALQG
+443 SSAARTDEPPQG
-455 ASASSSVAGAVG
+455 AAASSSVAGAVG

-530 TGDESQQLQ
+530 TDESQQLQ
-539 AAIEM
+539 AVIEM

-578 DIMNHASRALTYMME
+578 DIMNHACRALTYMME

-613 QVIQFIDVAEQ
+613 QVIQCIDVAEQ

-720 NLLQQVASRDLLTNI
+720 NLLQQVASKDLLTNI

-741 TPPVLSSGMFIM
+741 TPPILSSGMFIM

-761 CSNCPSLAVQLM
+761 CSNCPTLAVQLM
-773 KQNIAETLRFLLCGA
+773 KQNIAETLHFLLCGA

-818 PCLPREGIFAV
+818 PCLPKEGIFAV
-829 DAMLKKGSAHTTEGA
+829 DTMLKKGNAQNTDGA
-844 VWQWRDDRGLW
+844 IWQWRDDRGLW

-866 ETAHQNGE
+866 EAAHQVGE

-902 ARGIQRK
+902 ARAIQRK
-909 PNPLANPSA
+909 PNPLANTNTS
-918 GSHLEV
+918 GHSELKKD
-924 RGEDAR
+924 DAR

-938 ELAKCFI
+938 ELAKSFI

-983 LKDVLRNHAVSSH
+983 LKDVLKNHAVSSH
-996 IASMLSSQDMKIVVG
+996 IASMLSSQDLKIVVG
-1011 SLQMAEILMQ
+1011 ALQMAEILMQ
-1021 KLPDVFNVY
+1021 KLPDIFSVY

-1043 AECET
+1043 AESEAL
-1048 FLTSPPKACT
+1048 LTSPPKVCT
-1058 SGTAS
+1058 NGSGT
-1063 LCTTTITA
+1063 LGTTTISTGTATA
-1071 ATTTAASS
+1071 AGNAA
-1079 VASDLGSPSFQ
+1079 AELGSPSLQ
-1090 HNMDDSLDLSPQGR
+1090 HSREDSLDLSPQGR

-1126 PRDDDKVDN
+1126 PRDDEKVDN
-1135 QAKSPTTTPS
+1135 QAKSPTTTQS

-1158 WGKLGTQTNSA
+1158 WGRLSTQSNSNNI
-1169 TSEPSRTAGVSG
+1169 EPARTAGVSG
-1181 VARTAPKDS
+1181 LARAASKDT
-1190 ISNNRDKIKAW
+1190 ISNNREKIKGW
-1201 IKEQASKFVEH
+1201 IKEQAHKFVEH
-1212 YFNSENVDGSN
+1212 YFSSENMDGSN

-1231 LCTATEQLHL
+1231 LCTATEQLNL
-1241 QVDRGVECL
+1241 QVDGGTECL
-1250 VEICTIVSE
+1250 VEIRSIVSE

-1268 HSGLVKQLLQYLTC
+1268 HSGFVKQLLLYLT
-1282 CSDRDAVSRDER
+1282 SKSEKDAVSRDIR
-1294 IKRFL
+1294 LKRFL
-1299 HVFYGCP
+1299 HVFFSSP
-1306 MPGQEPMFRL
+1306 LPGEEPLGRL
-1316 EPTENGPLLAL
+1316 EPLENAPLLAL
-1327 VHKMNSCLSQMEQFP
+1327 VHKMNNCLSQMEQFP

-1352 GNGSRGSQALKFFNT
+1352 GTGSSFSLNRGSQALKFFNT

-1380 TNVKQWK
+1380 ANVKQWK

-1409 GYGRIREEDEDSDD
+1409 GYGRVREDDEDSDD
-1423 DGSDDEIDESLAAQF
+1423 DGSDEEIDESLAAQF
-1438 LNSGS
+1438 LNSGN

-1449 FYIGEHL
+1449 FYIGDHL
-1456 LPYNMTVYQAVRQFS
+1456 LPYNMTVYQAVRQYS
-1471 LQPEEER
+1471 LQSEEER
-1478 ESTDDETN
+1478 ESTDDESN

-1513 DAVGGKR
+1513 DCVGGKR

-1528 KTSPRNAKKQDELWH
+1528 KTSPRNSKKHDELWH
-1543 DGVCPSVTNPLE
+1543 DGVCPSVLNPLE
-1555 VYLISEPPEGITFDD
+1555 IYLISTPPENITFED
-1570 PSMEVILLLRV
+1570 PSLDVILLLRV
-1581 LHSISRY
+1581 LHAISRY
-1588 WFYLY
+1588 WYYLY

-1688 RLDRKKRTI
+1688 RLDRKKRTV

-1736 EFYALVSRELQRAD
+1736 EFYALVSQELQRAD

-1756 EEITLAN
+1756 EEVTLAN
-1763 PKGSQEGTRYMFS
+1763 PKGSQEGTKYIHNLQ
-1776 SRGLFAIP
+1776 GLFALP
-1784 FGRSTKPAHIA
+1784 FGRTAKPAHIA
-1795 KIKMKFRFLGKLMAK
+1795 KVKMKFRFLGKLMAK
-1810 AIMDFRLLDLPLG
+1810 AIMDFRLVDLPLG
-1823 LPFYKWMLRNE
+1823 LPFYKWMLRQE
-1834 SSIGSYDLVNIDPG
+1834 TSLTSHDLFSIDPV
-1848 VAKSIQH
+1848 VAKSIYH
-1855 LEDIIRQKKRLEQD
+1855 LEDIVRQKKRLEQD
-1869 QSHTRETLQQ
+1869 KTQTKESLQY
-1879 ALESLNMNG
+1879 ALEALTMNG

-1913 DVPVTIHNLEE
+1913 DTPVTIHNLEE
-1924 YLRLVVYW
+1924 YLRLVIFW
-1932 TMNEG
+1932 ALNEG
-1937 VSRQFESFREG
+1937 VARQFDSFRDG

-1953 PLHHLQY
+1953 PLSHLQY
-1960 FYPEELDQLL
+1960 FYPEELEQLL
-1970 CGSKSEAWD
+1970 CGSKTDTWD
-1979 VKTLMECCRPDHG
+1979 AKTLMECCRPDHG
-1992 YTHDSRAVRFL
+1992 YTHDSRAVKYL
-2003 FEVLS
+2003 FEILS
-2008 SFDAEQQRLFLQF
+2008 SFDSEQQRLFLQF

-2068 LPDYSSIEIMREK
+2068 LPDYSTIEIMREK
-2081 LLMAAREGQQS
+2081 LLIAAREGQQS

>member
-12 SLRRSQRNTAAAQPL
+12 SLRRSQRNTAAAQPQ
-27 DHILTGRLQSEQAK
+27 DHTVAGRLQSEQVK
-41 KKANSPPESRRSYT
+41 HKANSPPESRRPNS
-55 KASKAPP
+55 KASKATA
-62 SSAAGSARGHTSRS
+62 SSATGQSRGHSSRS
-76 CLSLSVGTHSASDSA
+76 RSGLTLSVASFVLQDEP
-91 LISEAAGSSGQQEQR
+91 EAAGTSEQERPGHQSKS
-106 EGSSSR
+106 EGPR
-112 ALKRSSAPEH
+112 GLKRSEAPDQIS
-122 NNTYSPSPA
+122 TFGPTPA
-131 KRPKA
+131 KKPKS
-136 LPGPHL
+136 LPPPRDN
-142 LESASTSET
+142 TSET
-151 PVPGTPEPRNPH
+151 KKGP
-163 SAKSKKRRLAADP
+163 AKSKKRSLASEP
-176 PAPPSRV
+176 PASSGRGQSK
-183 LNRKSSPCPG
+183 KSGAAGASPIP
-193 PSGVSATSSHKRKK
+193 KRKK
-207 ADTSSSSSSS
+207 ADSL
-217 SSSSHPSSTSAA
+217 PGLSSTA
-229 GPLPPRSEGGRPAK
+229 GSLPNRTEGRTAK

-255 KAGCGTVTD
+255 KAGCSNVTD
-264 SSSSSASSS
+264 SSSSSAST
-273 SSSSSSSSTAAGVN
+273 SSSSSTTGTN
-287 SCAPPQGAR
+287 SATTQGAR
-296 LKQGK
+296 VKQGK
-301 DQSKARRS
+301 DQTKARRS
-309 RSASSPSPRRSS
+309 RSASSPSPRRST

-328 ASGSSKFEWASRF
+328 TASSSKFEWAARF
-341 NPKVNLPKPRL
+341 NPKVNLPKPKL

-357 SKPESSSKPGPSGLQ
+357 SKTETSKPGPSGLQ
-372 AKLASLRKSSKKR
+372 AKLASLRKSTKKR

-418 GKRGAADTRRQ
+418 GKRGAADARRQ
-429 DKMADSDNNQDGAN
+429 EKMADSDNNQDGAN
-443 SSAARTEEALQG
+443 SSAARTDEASQG

-720 NLLQQVASRDLLTNI
+720 NLLQEVASRDLLTNI

-761 CSNCPSLAVQLM
+761 CSNCPCLAVQLM

-794 EQIDLVPRSPQELY
+794 EQIELVPRSPQELY

-829 DAMLKKGSAHTTEGA
+829 DVMLKKGSAQTTEGA
-844 VWQWRDDRGLW
+844 IWQWRDDRGLW

-866 ETAHQNGE
+866 E
-874 DEISLSTLGR
+874 
-884 VYTIDFNSMQQI
+884 I

-909 PNPLANPSA
+909 PNPLANPNT
-918 GSHLEV
+918 GSHQEV
-924 RGEDAR
+924 RREDAR

-996 IASMLSSQDMKIVVG
+996 IASMLSSQDLKIVVG

-1021 KLPDVFNVY
+1021 KLPDVFSVY

-1043 AECET
+1043 SESES
-1048 FLTSPPKACT
+1048 FLVTSPPKACP

-1063 LCTTTITA
+1063 LCTTTISTA
-1071 ATTTAASS
+1071 STTSANNATPE
-1079 VASDLGSPSFQ
+1079 LGSPSFQ
-1090 HNMDDSLDLSPQGR
+1090 HSMDDSLDLSPQGR

-1135 QAKSPTTTPS
+1135 QAKSPTSTQS

-1158 WGKLGTQTNSA
+1158 WGKLGAQTNNA
-1169 TSEPSRTAGVSG
+1169 NSEPSRTAGVSG
-1181 VARTAPKDS
+1181 LARAPPKDS

-1201 IKEQASKFVEH
+1201 IKEQASKFVER

-1231 LCTATEQLHL
+1231 LCTATEQLNL
-1241 QVDRGVECL
+1241 QVDGGMECL
-1250 VEICTIVSE
+1250 VEISSIVSE

-1268 HSGLVKQLLQYLTC
+1268 HSGLVKQLLVYLT
-1282 CSDRDAVSRDER
+1282 SNTDRDLLSRDVR
-1294 IKRFL
+1294 LKRFL
-1299 HVFYGCP
+1299 HVFAGCP
-1306 MPGQEPMFRL
+1306 LPGMEPVSRL
-1316 EPTENGPLLAL
+1316 DPTENGPYLAL

-1449 FYIGEHL
+1449 FYIGDHL
-1456 LPYNMTVYQAVRQFS
+1456 LPYNMTVYQAVRQYS
-1471 LQPEEER
+1471 LQAEEER
-1478 ESTDDETN
+1478 ESTDDEAN

-1507 DEDGNK
+1507 EEDGSK

-1543 DGVCPSVTNPLE
+1543 DGVCPSVINPLE
-1555 VYLISEPPEGITFDD
+1555 TYLTSEPPETITFDD
-1570 PSMEVILLLRV
+1570 PSLEVNLLLRV

-1633 WLTELGKTC
+1633 WLIELGKTC

-1736 EFYALVSRELQRAD
+1736 EFYALVSQELQRAD

-1756 EEITLAN
+1756 EEVTLAN
-1763 PKGSQEGTRYMFS
+1763 PKGSQEATKYMFS
-1776 SRGLFAIP
+1776 SRGLFAVP
-1784 FGRSTKPAHIA
+1784 FGRTTKPAHIA

-1823 LPFYKWMLRNE
+1823 LPFYKWMLRHE
-1834 SSIGSYDLVNIDPG
+1834 MSISSHDLVNIDPG

-1855 LEDIIRQKKRLEQD
+1855 LEDVIRQKKRLEQD
-1869 QSHTRETLQQ
+1869 RSQTRETLQQ

-1902 FPNIEL
+1902 YPNIEL

-1913 DVPVTIHNLEE
+1913 DFAVTIYNLEE

-1932 TMNEG
+1932 TLNEG

-1970 CGSKSEAWD
+1970 CGSKSETWD

-2081 LLMAAREGQQS
+2081 LLIAAREGQQS

>member
-12 SLRRSQRNTAAAQPL
+12 SLRRSQRNTAAAQPI
-27 DHILTGRLQSEQAK
+27 DHTLAGR
-41 KKANSPPESRRSYT
+41 NS
-55 KASKAPP
+55 
-62 SSAAGSARGHTSRS
+62 
-76 CLSLSVGTHSASDSA
+76 LSLSVGSHSIPDPD
-91 LISEAAGSSGQQEQR
+91 LEAAGTSSQQGRR
-106 EGSSSR
+106 EGSSTR
-112 ALKRSSAPEH
+112 ALKRSSALEP
-122 NNTYSPSPA
+122 NITFSPSPP

-136 LPGPHL
+136 VSSHL
-142 LESASTSET
+142 LES
-151 PVPGTPEPRNPH
+151 
-163 SAKSKKRRLAADP
+163 
-176 PAPPSRV
+176 
-183 LNRKSSPCPG
+183 SSSG
-193 PSGVSATSSHKRKK
+193 PSKAGASS
-207 ADTSSSSSSS
+207 
-217 SSSSHPSSTSAA
+217 
-229 GPLPPRSEGGRPAK
+229 LSEASRAAK

-255 KAGCGTVTD
+255 KAGCSTVTD
-264 SSSSSASSS
+264 SSSSASSS
-273 SSSSSSSSTAAGVN
+273 SSSSSSSSAATGAN
-287 SCAPPQGAR
+287 SCAPQGAR

-321 RDKEQAK
+321 RDKEQSK
-328 ASGSSKFEWASRF
+328 AAGSSKFDWTSRF
-341 NPKVNLPKPRL
+341 NSKVNLPKPKL
-352 SLPGS
+352 SLPAS
-357 SKPESSSKPGPSGLQ
+357 AKAETSSKPGPSGLQ
-372 AKLASLRKSSKKR
+372 AKLASLRKSTKKR
-385 SESPPAELPSFRRS
+385 SESPPAELPSCRRS

-418 GKRGAADTRRQ
+418 GKRGAAESRRQ

-443 SSAARTEEALQG
+443 SSAARTEETPQG

-495 HLFGPLGPR
+495 HLFGPFGPR

-558 FPVKSVVPALITLLQ
+558 FPVKSVVPALVST
-573 MEHNF
+573 F
-578 DIMNHASRALTYMME
+578 PASR
-593 ALPRSS
+593 
-599 AVVVDAI
+599 
-606 PVFLEKL
+606 
-613 QVIQFIDVAEQ
+613 
-624 ALTALEMLSRRHSK
+624 
-638 AILQAGGLADCLLY
+638 
-652 LEFFSINAQRNA
+652 N
-664 LAIAANCCQSITP
+664 
-677 DEFHFVADSLPL
+677 
-689 LTQRLTHQDKKS
+689 
-701 VESTCLC
+701 STGI
-708 FARLVDNFQHEE
+708 H
-720 NLLQQVASRDLLTNI
+720 
-735 QQLLVV
+735 LVV
-741 TPPVLSSGMFIM
+741 AIKSQKCYAL
-753 VVRMFSLM
+753 VRSTGLQFSEQF
-761 CSNCPSLAVQLM
+761 AVNKHCTFMPNDHLWS
-773 KQNIAETLRFLLCGA
+773 AF
-788 SNGSCQ
+788 
-794 EQIDLVPRSPQELY
+794 DELWQ
-808 ELTSLICELM
+808 
-818 PCLPREGIFAV
+818 CLPSGVYIIHANDWLPFYKT
-829 DAMLKKGSAHTTEGA
+829 LSAFPG
-844 VWQWRDDRGLW
+844 G
-855 HPYNRIDSRII
+855 
-866 ETAHQNGE
+866 
-874 DEISLSTLGR
+874 
-884 VYTIDFNSMQQI
+884 
-896 NEDTGT
+896 
-902 ARGIQRK
+902 
-909 PNPLANPSA
+909 
-918 GSHLEV
+918 HLEV
-924 RGEDAR
+924 RREDAR

-996 IASMLSSQDMKIVVG
+996 IASMLSSQDLKIVVG

-1021 KLPDVFNVY
+1021 KLPDVFSVY

-1043 AECET
+1043 SESEV
-1048 FLTSPPKACT
+1048 FLISPPKACT

-1063 LCTTTITA
+1063 LCTTTITT
-1071 ATTTAASS
+1071 ATTTAASN
-1079 VASDLGSPSFQ
+1079 VTPDLGSPSFQ
-1090 HNMDDSLDLSPQGR
+1090 HSMDDSLDLSPQGR

-1135 QAKSPTTTPS
+1135 QAKSPTTTQS

-1169 TSEPSRTAGVSG
+1169 NSEPSRTAGVSG
-1181 VARTAPKDS
+1181 LARVPPKDS
-1190 ISNNRDKIKAW
+1190 VSNNRDKIKAW
-1201 IKEQASKFVEH
+1201 IKEQASKFVER
-1212 YFNSENVDGSN
+1212 YFNSESVDGSN

-1231 LCTATEQLHL
+1231 LCTATEQLNL
-1241 QVDRGVECL
+1241 QVDSGVECL
-1250 VEICTIVSE
+1250 EEISSIVSE

-1268 HSGLVKQLLQYLTC
+1268 HSGLVKQLLLYLT
-1282 CSDRDAVSRDER
+1282 SNSERDTISRDER

-1299 HVFYGCP
+1299 HVFFGCP
-1306 MPGQEPMFRL
+1306 IPGQEPLGRL
-1316 EPTENGPLLAL
+1316 DLTENGPLLAL
-1327 VHKMNSCLSQMEQFP
+1327 VHKMNNCLSQMEQFP

-1423 DGSDDEIDESLAAQF
+1423 DGSDDEIDESL
-1438 LNSGS
+1438 
-1443 VRHRLQ
+1443 VRMIVL
-1449 FYIGEHL
+1449 
-1456 LPYNMTVYQAVRQFS
+1456 MMM
-1471 LQPEEER
+1471 
-1478 ESTDDETN
+1478 
-1486 PLGRAGIWTKTHT
+1486 
-1499 IWYKPVRE
+1499 YKPVRE
-1507 DEDGNK
+1507 DEEGCK

-1543 DGVCPSVTNPLE
+1543 EGVCPSVTNLLE
-1555 VYLISEPPEGITFDD
+1555 SYLISDPPEGITFDD

-1593 DNAVCKEIIP
+1593 DNAACKEIIP
-1603 TSEFINSKLTA
+1603 IGEFINSKLTA

-1728 GTGLGPTL
+1728 GTGLGPTQ
-1736 EFYALVSRELQRAD
+1736 EFYALVSQELQRAD

-1756 EEITLAN
+1756 EEVSLSN
-1763 PKGSQEGTRYMFS
+1763 PKGSQEGTKYMFS
-1776 SRGLFAIP
+1776 SRGLFAVP
-1784 FGRSTKPAHIA
+1784 FGRTTKPAHIA

-1823 LPFYKWMLRNE
+1823 LPFYKWMLRHE
-1834 SSIGSYDLVNIDPG
+1834 SSISSHDLVNIDPG

-1855 LEDIIRQKKRLEQD
+1855 LEDIIRQKKRIEQD
-1869 QSHTRETLQQ
+1869 RSHTRETLLQ

-1932 TMNEG
+1932 TLNEG

-1953 PLHHLQY
+1953 PLQHLQC

-1970 CGSKSEAWD
+1970 CGSKSESWD

-2047 ESTENPDDFLPSVMT
+2047 ELTENPDDFLPSVMT

-2081 LLMAAREGQQS
+2081 LLIAAREGQQS

>member
-1 MSNRPNSNPGG
+1 MSSRPNNNPGG
-12 SLRRSQRNTAAAQPL
+12 SLRRSQRNTAGAQPQE
-27 DHILTGRLQSEQAK
+27 DTAGGRNLISPQNMSEPLSLCSRGCSSSSNPILQSEDPEQSNSSESQRPKKETSRGVKRSASPDYSRTNSPNSAK
-41 KKANSPPESRRSYT
+41 KPKALQHAEPSVGTRRPNNKPKKRQTDQEHSAPPASLPST
-55 KASKAPP
+55 SKAHGRKGGVPGTAP
-62 SSAAGSARGHTSRS
+62 LQKRKRTDNSSCVKSSSAAVVATGAE
-76 CLSLSVGTHSASDSA
+76 D
-91 LISEAAGSSGQQEQR
+91 
-106 EGSSSR
+106 
-112 ALKRSSAPEH
+112 
-122 NNTYSPSPA
+122 
-131 KRPKA
+131 RP
-136 LPGPHL
+136 P
-142 LESASTSET
+142 
-151 PVPGTPEPRNPH
+151 
-163 SAKSKKRRLAADP
+163 
-176 PAPPSRV
+176 
-183 LNRKSSPCPG
+183 
-193 PSGVSATSSHKRKK
+193 
-207 ADTSSSSSSS
+207 
-217 SSSSHPSSTSAA
+217 
-229 GPLPPRSEGGRPAK
+229 K
-243 PTKLASKSAASA
+243 PTKLASKSATSA
-255 KAGCGTVTD
+255 KAGCSTITD
-264 SSSSSASSS
+264 SSSSASTSSS
-273 SSSSSSSSTAAGVN
+273 SSSAVASVSSA
-287 SCAPPQGAR
+287 APPGAR
-296 LKQGK
+296 VKQGK
-301 DQSKARRS
+301 DQNKARRS

-321 RDKEQAK
+321 REKEQAK
-328 ASGSSKFEWASRF
+328 ASSSSKFDWAARF
-341 NPKVNLPKPRL
+341 SPKVSLPKTKL

-357 SKPESSSKPGPSGLQ
+357 SKAETSKPGPSGLQ
-372 AKLASLRKSSKKR
+372 AKLANLRKSTKKR
-385 SESPPAELPSFRRS
+385 SESPPAELPSLRRS

-418 GKRGAADTRRQ
+418 GKRAAAEARRQ
-429 DKMADSDNNQDGAN
+429 EKMADPDNQEGAN
-443 SSAARTEEALQG
+443 SSAARTDETAQG
-455 ASASSSVAGAVG
+455 AAGATGERSSSLLSPPASSSVAGAVG

-530 TGDESQQLQ
+530 TDESQQLQ
-539 AAIEM
+539 AVIEM

-558 FPVKSVVPALITLLQ
+558 FPVKNVVPALITLLQ

-578 DIMNHASRALTYMME
+578 DIMNHACRALTYMME

-613 QVIQFIDVAEQ
+613 QVIQCIDVAEQ

-664 LAIAANCCQSITP
+664 LAIAANCCQSISP

-741 TPPVLSSGMFIM
+741 TPPILSSGMFIM

-761 CSNCPSLAVQLM
+761 CSNCPTLAVQLM
-773 KQNIAETLRFLLCGA
+773 KQNIAETLHFLLCGA
-788 SNGSCQ
+788 SNGSCL

-818 PCLPREGIFAV
+818 PCLPKEGIFAV
-829 DAMLKKGSAHTTEGA
+829 DTMLKKGNAQNTDGA
-844 VWQWRDDRGLW
+844 IWQWRDDRGLW
-855 HPYNRIDSRII
+855 HPYSRIDSRII
-866 ETAHQNGE
+866 EAAHQVGE

-902 ARGIQRK
+902 ARAIQRK
-909 PNPLANPSA
+909 PNPLANANTS
-918 GSHLEV
+918 GHSELK
-924 RGEDAR
+924 REDAR

-938 ELAKCFI
+938 ELAKSFI

-983 LKDVLRNHAVSSH
+983 LKDVLKNHAVSSH
-996 IASMLSSQDMKIVVG
+996 IASMLSSQDLKIVVG
-1011 SLQMAEILMQ
+1011 ALQMAEILMQ
-1021 KLPDVFNVY
+1021 KLPDIFSVY

-1043 AECET
+1043 AESET
-1048 FLTSPPKACT
+1048 LLTSPPKVCT
-1058 SGTAS
+1058 NGSGSLAGAATINTGIGTAAGN
-1063 LCTTTITA
+1063 A
-1071 ATTTAASS
+1071 AA
-1079 VASDLGSPSFQ
+1079 DLGSPSLQ
-1090 HNMDDSLDLSPQGR
+1090 HRDDSLDLSPQGR

-1126 PRDDDKVDN
+1126 PRDEDKADN
-1135 QAKSPTTTPS
+1135 QAKSPTATQS

-1158 WGKLGTQTNSA
+1158 WGRLSTQSNSNNI
-1169 TSEPSRTAGVSG
+1169 EPARTAGVSG
-1181 VARTAPKDS
+1181 LARTASKDT
-1190 ISNNRDKIKAW
+1190 ISNNRERIRGW
-1201 IKEQASKFVEH
+1201 IKEQAHKFVER
-1212 YFNSENVDGSN
+1212 YFSSENMDGSN

-1231 LCTATEQLHL
+1231 LCNATEQLNL
-1241 QVDRGVECL
+1241 QVDGGVECL
-1250 VEICTIVSE
+1250 VEIRSIVSE

-1268 HSGLVKQLLQYLTC
+1268 HSGFVKQLLLYLT
-1282 CSDRDAVSRDER
+1282 SKSEKDIVSRDIR
-1294 IKRFL
+1294 LKRFL
-1299 HVFYGCP
+1299 HVFFGSP
-1306 MPGQEPMFRL
+1306 LPGDEPLGRID
-1316 EPTENGPLLAL
+1316 PTGNGHLLAL
-1327 VHKMNSCLSQMEQFP
+1327 VHKMNNCLSQMEQFP

-1352 GNGSRGSQALKFFNT
+1352 GTGSRGSQALKFFNT

-1409 GYGRIREEDEDSDD
+1409 GYGRVREDDEDSDD
-1423 DGSDDEIDESLAAQF
+1423 DGSDEEIDESLAAQF
-1438 LNSGS
+1438 LNSGN

-1449 FYIGEHL
+1449 FYIGDHL
-1456 LPYNMTVYQAVRQFS
+1456 LPYNMTVYQAVRQYS
-1471 LQPEEER
+1471 IQTEEER
-1478 ESTDDETN
+1478 ESTDDESN

-1507 DEDGNK
+1507 EEESTK
-1513 DAVGGKR
+1513 DTVGGKR

-1528 KTSPRNAKKQDELWH
+1528 KTSPRNSKKHDELWH
-1543 DGVCPSVTNPLE
+1543 DGACPKISNPLE
-1555 VYLISEPPEGITFDD
+1555 NYLISSPPENITFDD
-1570 PSMEVILLLRV
+1570 PSLDVVILLRV
-1581 LHSISRY
+1581 LHAISRY

-1603 TSEFINSKLTA
+1603 TAEFINSKLTA

-1633 WLTELGKTC
+1633 WLTELGKSC

-1688 RLDRKKRTI
+1688 RLDRKKRTV

-1736 EFYALVSRELQRAD
+1736 EFYALVSQELQRAD

-1756 EEITLAN
+1756 EEITLVN
-1763 PKGSQEGTRYMFS
+1763 PKGSQEGTKYIHNLQ
-1776 SRGLFAIP
+1776 GLFALP
-1784 FGRSTKPAHIA
+1784 FGRTAKPAHIA
-1795 KIKMKFRFLGKLMAK
+1795 KVKMKFRFLGKLMAK
-1810 AIMDFRLLDLPLG
+1810 AIMDFRLVDIPLG
-1823 LPFYKWMLRNE
+1823 LPFYKWMLRQE
-1834 SSIGSYDLVNIDPG
+1834 SSLTSHDLVNIDPV
-1848 VAKSIQH
+1848 VAKSVYH
-1855 LEDIIRQKKRLEQD
+1855 LEEIVRQKKRLQQD
-1869 QSHTRETLQQ
+1869 KAQTKESLQF
-1879 ALESLNMNG
+1879 ALQSLNMSG
-1888 CSVEDLGLDFTLPG
+1888 CSIDDLGLDFTLPG

-1913 DVPVTIHNLEE
+1913 DTQVTIQNLDQ
-1924 YLRLVVYW
+1924 YVQLVIYW
-1932 TMNEG
+1932 ALNEG
-1937 VSRQFESFREG
+1937 VSRQFDSFRDG

-1953 PLHHLQY
+1953 PLNHLQY

-1970 CGSKSEAWD
+1970 CGSKADPWD

-1992 YTHDSRAVRFL
+1992 YTHDSRAVKFL
-2003 FEVLS
+2003 FEILS
-2008 SFDAEQQRLFLQF
+2008 SFDNEQQRLFLQF

-2081 LLMAAREGQQS
+2081 LLIAAREGQQS

>member
-1 MSNRPNSNPGG
+1 MSNRPSNNPGG
-12 SLRRSQRNTAAAQPL
+12 SLRRSQRNTAGAQPQ
-27 DHILTGRLQSEQAK
+27 DDAVGGRSQLGQAK
-41 KKANSPPESRRSYT
+41 HKAHSPPESRKSISKTPKVQSNTTSEQSKGYFSKRGCSSSAVLIPQQEDPERVNTSEKQKTGQVPKKDNSRGVKRS
-55 KASKAPP
+55 ASPDYRRTNSP
-62 SSAAGSARGHTSRS
+62 SSAKKPKALQHTETSSETNKPHTKSKRR
-76 CLSLSVGTHSASDSA
+76 HSDQEQPKSTQLPSTSKAHTRKGG
-91 LISEAAGSSGQQEQR
+91 AAGSSRSQKRKRTENLSCI
-106 EGSSSR
+106 ESGSSVESTGTEEKS
-112 ALKRSSAPEH
+112 AKVSKLASKSVTSAKAGCSTITDSSSSA
-122 NNTYSPSPA
+122 S
-131 KRPKA
+131 
-136 LPGPHL
+136 
-142 LESASTSET
+142 
-151 PVPGTPEPRNPH
+151 
-163 SAKSKKRRLAADP
+163 
-176 PAPPSRV
+176 
-183 LNRKSSPCPG
+183 
-193 PSGVSATSSHKRKK
+193 
-207 ADTSSSSSSS
+207 TSSSSS
-217 SSSSHPSSTSAA
+217 AVA
-229 GPLPPRSEGGRPAK
+229 
-243 PTKLASKSAASA
+243 
-255 KAGCGTVTD
+255 
-264 SSSSSASSS
+264 SASS
-273 SSSSSSSSTAAGVN
+273 TV
-287 SCAPPQGAR
+287 PQGAR
-296 LKQGK
+296 VKQGK

-321 RDKEQAK
+321 RDKEPSK
-328 ASGSSKFEWASRF
+328 TGGSSKFDWAARF
-341 NPKVNLPKPRL
+341 SPKVSLPKTKL

-357 SKPESSSKPGPSGLQ
+357 SKSETSKPGPSGLQ
-372 AKLASLRKSSKKR
+372 AKLASLRKSTKKR
-385 SESPPAELPSFRRS
+385 SESPPAELPSLRRS

-418 GKRGAADTRRQ
+418 GKRGAAEARRQ
-429 DKMADSDNNQDGAN
+429 EKMADPDNNQDGVN
-443 SSAARTEEALQG
+443 SSAARTDEPPQG
-455 ASASSSVAGAVG
+455 AAASSSVAGAVG

-478 SEMGRLQAL
+478 SEMGRLQ
-487 LEARGLPP
+487 G
-495 HLFGPLGPR
+495 
-504 MSQLFHRTI
+504 
-513 GSGASSKAQQ
+513 SKAQQ

-530 TGDESQQLQ
+530 TDESQQLQ
-539 AAIEM
+539 AVIEM

-578 DIMNHASRALTYMME
+578 DIMNHACRALTYMME

-613 QVIQFIDVAEQ
+613 QVIQCIDVAEQ

-720 NLLQQVASRDLLTNI
+720 NLLQQVASKDLLTNI

-741 TPPVLSSGMFIM
+741 TPPILSSGMFIM

-761 CSNCPSLAVQLM
+761 CSNCPTLAVQLM
-773 KQNIAETLRFLLCGA
+773 KQNIAETLHFLLCGA

-818 PCLPREGIFAV
+818 PCLPKEGIFAV
-829 DAMLKKGSAHTTEGA
+829 DTMLKKGNAQNTDGA
-844 VWQWRDDRGLW
+844 IWQWRDDRGLW

-866 ETAHQNGE
+866 EAAHQVGE

-902 ARGIQRK
+902 ARAIQRK
-909 PNPLANPSA
+909 PNPLASTNTS
-918 GSHLEV
+918 GHSELKKD
-924 RGEDAR
+924 DAR

-938 ELAKCFI
+938 ELAKSFI

-983 LKDVLRNHAVSSH
+983 LKDVLKNHAVSSH
-996 IASMLSSQDMKIVVG
+996 IASMLSSQDLKIVVG
-1011 SLQMAEILMQ
+1011 ALQMAEILMQ
-1021 KLPDVFNVY
+1021 KLPDIFSVY

-1043 AECET
+1043 AESEAL
-1048 FLTSPPKACT
+1048 LTSPPKVCT
-1058 SGTAS
+1058 NGSGT
-1063 LCTTTITA
+1063 LGTTTTISTGTA
-1071 ATTTAASS
+1071 TAASN
-1079 VASDLGSPSFQ
+1079 AAADLGSPSLQ
-1090 HNMDDSLDLSPQGR
+1090 HSREDSLDLSPQGR

-1135 QAKSPTTTPS
+1135 QAKSPTTTQS

-1158 WGKLGTQTNSA
+1158 WGRLSTQSNSNNI
-1169 TSEPSRTAGVSG
+1169 EPARTAGVSG
-1181 VARTAPKDS
+1181 LARAASKDT
-1190 ISNNRDKIKAW
+1190 ISNNREKIKGW
-1201 IKEQASKFVEH
+1201 IKEQAHKFVEH
-1212 YFNSENVDGSN
+1212 YFSSENMDGSN

-1231 LCTATEQLHL
+1231 LCTATEQLNL
-1241 QVDRGVECL
+1241 QVDGGTECL
-1250 VEICTIVSE
+1250 VEIRSIVSE

-1268 HSGLVKQLLQYLTC
+1268 HSGFVKQLLLYLT
-1282 CSDRDAVSRDER
+1282 SKSEKDAVSRDIR
-1294 IKRFL
+1294 LKRFL
-1299 HVFYGCP
+1299 HVFFSSP
-1306 MPGQEPMFRL
+1306 LPGEEPLGRL
-1316 EPTENGPLLAL
+1316 EPLENAPLLAL
-1327 VHKMNSCLSQMEQFP
+1327 VHKMNNCLSQMEQFP

-1352 GNGSRGSQALKFFNT
+1352 GTGSSFSLNRGSQALKFFNT

-1380 TNVKQWK
+1380 ANVKQWK

-1409 GYGRIREEDEDSDD
+1409 GYGRVREDDEDSDD
-1423 DGSDDEIDESLAAQF
+1423 DGSDEEIDESLAAQF
-1438 LNSGS
+1438 LNSGN

-1449 FYIGEHL
+1449 FYIGDHL
-1456 LPYNMTVYQAVRQFS
+1456 LPYNMTVYQAVRQYS
-1471 LQPEEER
+1471 LQAEEER
-1478 ESTDDETN
+1478 ESTDDESN

-1513 DAVGGKR
+1513 DCVGGKR

-1528 KTSPRNAKKQDELWH
+1528 KTSPRNSKKHDELWH
-1543 DGVCPSVTNPLE
+1543 DGVCPSVLNPLE
-1555 VYLISEPPEGITFDD
+1555 IYLISTPPENITFED
-1570 PSMEVILLLRV
+1570 PSLDVILLLRV
-1581 LHSISRY
+1581 LHAISRY
-1588 WFYLY
+1588 WYYLY

-1688 RLDRKKRTI
+1688 RLDRKKRTV

-1736 EFYALVSRELQRAD
+1736 EFYALVSQELQRAD

-1756 EEITLAN
+1756 EEVTLAN
-1763 PKGSQEGTRYMFS
+1763 PKGSQEGTKYIHNLQ
-1776 SRGLFAIP
+1776 GLFALP
-1784 FGRSTKPAHIA
+1784 FGRTAKPAHIA
-1795 KIKMKFRFLGKLMAK
+1795 KVKMKFRFLGKLMAK
-1810 AIMDFRLLDLPLG
+1810 AIMDFRLVDLPLG
-1823 LPFYKWMLRNE
+1823 LPFYKWMLRQE
-1834 SSIGSYDLVNIDPG
+1834 TSLTSHDLFSIDPV
-1848 VAKSIQH
+1848 VAKSIYH
-1855 LEDIIRQKKRLEQD
+1855 LEDIVRQKKRLEQD
-1869 QSHTRETLQQ
+1869 KTQTKESLQY
-1879 ALESLNMNG
+1879 ALEALTMNG

-1913 DVPVTIHNLEE
+1913 DTPVTIHNLEE
-1924 YLRLVVYW
+1924 YLRLVIFW
-1932 TMNEG
+1932 ALNEG
-1937 VSRQFESFREG
+1937 VARQFDSFRDG

-1953 PLHHLQY
+1953 PLSHLQY
-1960 FYPEELDQLL
+1960 FYPEELEQLL
-1970 CGSKSEAWD
+1970 CGSKTDTWD
-1979 VKTLMECCRPDHG
+1979 AKTLMECCRPDHG
-1992 YTHDSRAVRFL
+1992 YTHDSRAVKYL
-2003 FEVLS
+2003 FEILS
-2008 SFDAEQQRLFLQF
+2008 SFDSEQQRLFLQF

-2068 LPDYSSIEIMREK
+2068 LPDYSTIEIMREK
-2081 LLMAAREGQQS
+2081 LLIAAREGQQS